1 MKKRTLVCFL
11 IFTLCVFY
19 SSIPD
24 TVFGQDDPSL
34 AQQVYDEYSET
45 LLRDDLQDLVDQ
57 VLTALSDPAT
67 LQNAKPTIDLLFGG
81 DFGKALDAILASPI
95 LIRQVVPDADDSVI
109 ALLTNDQDI
118 RAFLEDT
125 DVRTL
130 MQDTEAVKEL
140 LGLIDKG
147 APVDPVDP
155 VDPAPPTIS
164 VATSPPVT
172 EQSGSFNVVFATA
185 DANKDPVTVTASI
198 SVEPAD
204 AAKYYSIPSGTLTG
218 SVRVTQAAPTT
229 EMPTIPGATVTLT
242 LTANDGTA
250 DSSPATFVLTFAT
263 REKPPVVD
271 PPVVDPPVV
280 DPPVVDPP
288 VVDPPDKPPV
298 KPTVKPFDPITSADG
313 KLRLGGLSLNRIGG
327 RQFVAQLIEQALPV
341 GLPLEGD
348 ALVDPL
354 VDFILAQVPQ
364 GFLPK
369 KQIKQNLFS
378 QQPFSIFQNEAAQ
391 LDPENFG
398 NAITPD
404 YLGELIYTVP
414 NETKYLTSDSL
425 HVYARY
431 PSVDIGGVRFSLTGG
446 RTVEGQKVTTEVLQ
460 ADSIPYTFRLEETLA
475 ATNLPAWPAL
485 GEGAQLF
492 SSVFLRHSDTGLSGP
507 YATEEMVAIPQEDG
521 SIVWETDRVRPQP
534 GNTHYYFEV
543 KLQEPVTLEILDLQA
558 LDEAFS
564 NPGQISV
571 GTKTHTITGWA
582 MPDPRNIQL
591 RDRGIFNAL
600 FNDAFRAEIGKVVAS
615 PDVIALGLKA
625 AGGEEV
631 SGNEILQAIP
641 PQQLGN
647 LQRLLLDNVEA
658 LIEDLQLTFD
668 PKLSSVFSVPKVD
681 LESESIWVANFDGLD
696 ENSYYL
702 EALAYDSEGNP
713 LDQIQEDFTV
723 DTSAPKAGINVTPG
737 NNVSHY
743 EDGDVLVVTAPEP
756 GAATLNITATPENL
770 SELGVDKGY
779 IILQMI
785 KLDEHGNPHPEGTW
799 LPLGIES
806 MMLASDIWDEVKG
819 QLSGNPNPIADL
831 ASTLPLGGIL
841 NLLTV
846 DLIQKNAGP
855 FLKPFGIPELTPE
868 LSQELLDLIGAVVE
882 DINLVP
888 LIFDASKGMTMTMPI
903 QGENM
908 GLLVGDYGIRAM
920 GIDNLFN
927 VGSYE
932 PPAMRLKIV
941 PPEFDKAQVTAVSIG
956 DFNDDG
962 DPVPDTPHKTGTIY
976 SNTLDDVTL
985 TVTVTERTEH
995 PATAMGQYMD
1005 ANGDWQDIGPLD
1017 LNGVQED
1024 AMLPIK
1030 WANLTDAVFDELIM
1044 AGDTVRV
1051 RAVATND
1058 LTRGLTPPDAPVEFE
1073 IKLDAGLHPPE
1084 VLAIMVDPMSITK
1097 TNPDSGAP
1105 QGTIVINGY
1114 TPVLTGPETE
1124 SVRFEAKRPG
1134 DEDWE
1139 VIGETTEGMEFT
1151 VEVDDLENPIG
1162 PPDTYH
1168 QWSITVDTA
1177 TLNEGK
1183 GDTITKDSPGAR
1195 QDYIFNEIT
1204 NRYEVVDGYVV
1215 VDDNKYEV
1223 RAVAISMDK
1232 LEWSSDARTNF
1243 SVDNDD
1249 DVAPRGLTH
1258 VSVTNL
1264 KAFSDSDK
1272 VFIDRPV
1279 EVAED
1284 GSYTVGGL
1292 VDRHDAAVDSP
1303 VVTFT
1308 ITPQAPLGTYEL
1320 VRLVPLDFPE
1330 NTVRV
1335 EVTETEEVGV
1345 FEVAIFDIGTLIDD
1359 DELAENDEYVKNG
1372 PYMFHALAF
1381 DEFGNVQEDMSA
1393 TDGTLITV
1401 NVANTRRPAPG
1412 VLAITIDDPTP
1423 NPDSGAPSG
1432 VITFNGYTPNP
1443 TSAPTQKI
1451 RFEIKRQDDEEWTLV
1466 RIDAGVD
1473 KRQDAVEVEL
1483 EPILPGIDIAKTKDM
1498 EHPYPVAWPE
1508 MYYRWSVDFD
1518 TTFLTDT
1525 ITADSPAA
1533 RDHTKDENAYMVRAA
1548 AIDGVE
1554 RYVEGVIA
1562 NLSIDNID
1570 DVAPLGPTKVE
1581 VTSVDAVDSVLEVAE
1596 DGSYTVGGLVDKHDD
1611 AVNSPVITLTI
1622 TPTAER
1628 RTYDNVRLISTL
1640 EGTLISEPM
1649 ETVVA
1654 TETAEGSG
1662 VFEVTVDIGTLI
1674 DNETYLANG
1683 PYMFHALAFD
1693 ENHPFHPEI
1702 ENVQE
1707 DMSDTDGSKITVNVA
1722 NNRRPAPGVLAIT
1735 VDPAMVTNPD
1745 SEAPQGTI
1753 TINGYTPDPTSAPM
1767 MQVQLEVK
1775 RDTDAEWIPVGTAE
1789 MSEAAVEAELM
1800 PIVADIDAAKAKDM
1814 VHPYPV
1820 TWPEAYH
1827 RWSIEVDT
1835 TTLEDSIT
1843 KDNPGARDV
1852 SLDDNPYMVRA
1863 TAVATDGVERSV
1875 EGVTAMFSVDNDDD
1889 VAPLGPTNVVAT
1901 SIDAVDP
1908 VFVDNGDGTYTVGGL
1923 VDKYDLEV
1931 NSPVVTFTITPT
1943 AVRKTYASVK
1953 LLTTLPEG
1961 AIIGDITE
1969 TAEGSGVF
1977 AVTIDVGTLM
1987 DDDDFVYNDR
1997 YIEDSY
2003 FENPEELVYN
2013 PKGEVFTFQLHALA
2027 YDKAMPYDDVTAAD
2041 AMFLEYGNIQADD
2054 YDGDEITVN
2063 VENTYRPDP
2072 GVMAISVVNSD
2083 GMVNPDSGA
2092 PQGELTFNVYTYY
2105 LTSPPTEGIR
2115 VEVKRPIDGT
2125 WERITGTAID
2135 PVEVDVS
2142 DVPGI
2147 ADLDDITGGLV
2158 GITQAGT
2165 ISGEQSEVEIPTR
2178 YMKWTFIVD
2187 TRELALEDTV
2197 TAENTIKLD
2206 DTINRGDGDSERDV
2220 ALDANQYEVRAW
2232 SLTPKNENLDQPEY
2246 PQRDGVEASFSLD
2259 NKDDVPPLGPTNITD
2274 IADVAGSIAANE
2286 DGSVTVGGIVDPTVP
2301 SPIAIFTIQPTAAP
2315 ITYVGGKIGLVQ
2327 MAPDG
2332 SETRIE
2338 GSLEDGQIKIDVG
2351 LLENGIY
2358 MYHALVADEFG
2369 NWQVQGE
2376 LDRPS
2381 PVITVEVLN
2390 IRVSDITDL
2399 TVTAVDGESPD
2410 RHLLQETIGEF
2421 QGRFPL
2427 KESIAVSF
2435 NVNNGSLA
2443 VEDLTGVLV
2452 DGHEVTFTAGSD
2464 AANAFSLMA
2473 DKLSAVVDGW
2483 YTPYGRITKRNGS
2496 VTFPLAT
2503 INLDN
2508 TGPMISIETPAEGD
2522 TVNDLPTL
2530 LAGFGD
2536 GDLGSGVSDGS
2547 GVSAENTAVVSLARL
2562 RPEEIVLDAVPIDVD
2577 QSMVEQDI
2585 VSVVYT
2591 RTDKLAG
2598 GAYMFTIQV
2607 SDILGNI
2614 GERTVTFAVEGI
2626 NPIVVITAPA
2636 SGQTLDHST
2645 EEITGFFAGGGDVE
2659 ITKFTINGEPVDV
2672 VESDNE
2678 FTYTLPEK
2686 DEDADGVLEDG
2697 EYTVAVEVTD
2707 GSGLTAQTS
2716 LTFTVE
2722 LPVPTVAIHSPHAA
2736 QVYDNG
2742 KPIIAGDFSGAAPI
2756 AVTLSI
2762 DGEAVEAVVNDNNQ
2776 FTYTP
2781 TVELSDGAHTVVAEV
2796 TDANGRTAKTTT
2808 DFTIDIPGP
2817 TVMIHVP
2824 DAGQMYDISRPVI
2837 QGEYS
2842 GVAAPVSLSLTLDGE
2857 VVPAIVGDNTFDYT
2871 PVDALDDGEYT
2882 LVAKVTDA
2890 NGKTAEA
2897 TAIFSI
2903 RLPVPTVVIHSPHAA
2918 QVYDNGKPIIAGDFS
2933 GAAPIAVTL
2942 SIDGETVEAVVNDN
2956 NQFTFTPTEEL
2967 SDGAHTVVA
2976 EVTDANGRTA
2986 KTSTDFTIDIPGP
2999 TVMIHVPDAGQ
3010 MYDISRPVI
3019 QGEYSGVAAPVSLS
3033 LTLDGEVV
3041 TAHDENNEFAYTP
3054 VDALDD
3060 GEYTLVAKVTDANG
3074 KTAEATAIFS
3084 IRLPVPTV
3092 TIHSPHAAQVYDNG
3106 KPIIA
3111 GDFSGAAPIA
3121 VTLSIDGEAVEAVV
3135 NDNNQFT
3142 YTPTVELSDG
3152 AHTVVAEVT
3161 DANGRTAKTSTDFTI
3176 DIPGPTVMIH
3186 VPDAG
3191 QMYDISRPVIQGEY
3205 SGVAAPVSLSLTLD
3219 GEVVPAIVGD
3229 NTFDYTPV
3237 DALDD
3242 GEYTLVAKVTDAN
3255 GKTAEATAIFSIR
3268 LPVPTVTIHS
3278 PHAAQVYDNGKPII
3292 AGDFS
3297 GAEPITVTLSI
3308 DEVLVEPVVN
3318 DNNQFTYTPAG
3329 ALSDGAHT
3337 VVAEVTD
3344 ANGRTAKTTTD
3355 FTVDISGPTVAILSP
3370 AAGQE
3375 YEHGKPVVRG
3385 EFGGETDLEF
3395 TLTLDG
3401 EVVPA
3406 TVVDNT
3412 FNYTPD
3418 PSLDDG
3424 EYTLVA
3430 KVTDANSKSVD
3441 ATVIFSVKL
3450 PVPTVAILT
3459 PAAGQILD
3467 HGKPVITGEFSG
3479 ADPVEVKLSIDGTV
3493 VIVDVNEND
3502 QFTYT
3507 PAEAL
3512 SDGEHMIAV
3521 MVTDANGRT
3530 AETSAVFTVNIP
3542 GPSVA
3547 IHSPAAGQMYDISK
3561 PVITGEFSGVAM
3573 PVSLSLTLN
3582 GEAVVAE
3589 VSGNE
3594 FTYTPADA
3602 LDDGEYTLV
3611 AETTDVNGKTA
3622 EATAIFSIR
3631 LPVPTVAVE
3640 SPEAGQVYDHGKPVI
3655 TGAFSGAA
3663 PIAVALSIDGEAVE
3677 AEVNDNNQFTYT
3689 PAEALSDGEHMI
3701 AVKVTDAN
3709 GRTAETSAVFTVNIP
3724 GPSVAIHAPAAGQM
3738 YDISKPVI
3746 TGEFSGVAAPVSLS
3760 LTLDGEVVV
3769 AEVSGNEF
3777 TYTPA
3782 DALDDGEYTL
3792 IAEAADANG
3801 KTAEATAIFSIR
3813 LPVPTV
3819 AVESPEA
3826 GQVYDHGKPVI
3837 TGAFSGAAPIAV
3849 ALSIDGKAVEAEVND
3864 NNQFTYT
3871 PAEALSD
3878 GEHMIAVMV
3887 TDANGRTAETTVVF
3901 TVDIPGPSVAIHA
3914 PAAGQMYDISKPVIT
3929 GEFSG
3934 VAAPVSLSL
3943 TLDGEVVVAEVSG
3956 NEFTYTPADALDDGE
3971 YTLIAEAADANGKT
3985 AEATAIFSIRLPVPT
4000 VAVES
4005 PEAGQV
4011 YDHGKPVITG
4021 AFSGAAPIAV
4031 ALSIDGTA
4039 VIVDVNENDQ
4049 FTYTPAEALSDGEHM
4064 IAVMVT
4070 DANGRTA
4077 ETSAVFTVEIPGP
4090 SVAIHAPAAGQMY
4103 DISKPVI
4110 TGEFSG
4116 VAMPVELSLT
4126 LNGEAVVA
4134 EVSGNEFTYTPAN
4147 ALDDGE
4153 YTLVAEATD
4162 ANGKT
4167 AEATAIF
4174 SIRLPVPTAS
4184 ITTPAAGQVYDHGMP
4199 IITGEVSG
4207 ANPVE
4212 GVLSIDGKQVLKV
4225 RSNDFTY
4232 TPTEAL
4238 SDGAHNVSVEITDA
4252 NGRKAQA
4259 STDFTVD
4266 IPGPS
4271 VAIHSPAAGQM
4282 YDISKPVITG
4292 EFSGVAMPVELSLTL
4307 NGEAVVAE
4315 VSGNEFTYTPAN
4327 ALDDGEYTLIAEAA
4341 DANGKTAEATA
4352 IFSIRLPVPTVAVQT
4367 PEAGQVYDH
4376 GKPVITGDFSGAAPI
4391 AVALSIDGKVV
4402 EADVNNNNQFT
4413 YIPADA
4419 LSDGGHTVAVEVT
4432 DANGRTAETSAV
4444 FTVDIPGPTV
4454 AILSPAPG
4462 QTYDDGK
4469 PVIRVEYSGMTD
4481 VEVTTFTINGEDV
4494 EVEAEDNQFA
4504 YTPANALG
4512 TGEYHVVVEVT
4523 DENAKTAQAA
4533 VVFNV
4538 KIDNTPPV
4546 ISEVSPSGVV
4556 KFNQQDVLDE
4566 KFGITLSAVITDEQS
4581 TISSVQ
4587 FGVVD
4592 FGVTKRPLRSVSA
4605 QQVAEGKIEVT
4616 ESFVPGTHTIRL
4628 IATSQGGTTEHSW
4641 RLTVEVD
4648 KDAPVIS
4655 SITPAGTIH
4664 AGLPTISVS
4673 ATDESGVSEITIV
4686 VMDSNGEVVEGATED
4701 DDEDRTNAGI
4711 TRLDFN
4717 PEAPLS
4723 EGSYSIEVRATD
4735 TFGNSSTAKGGFS
4748 IDFDTAAPIIT
4759 SSSPQ
4764 NGARL
4769 MYKHDEEARPV
4780 ISVTFGDAETGV
4792 NVDSIRFVIESPK
4805 IGGGSQAQPINL
4817 SGEQMSATQVI
4828 YTPAAPA
4835 FPRGFEAP
4843 GQYTVTLEVFDNA
4856 HQEGNVSDESESAR
4870 KANKAVYQF
4879 TFSVEYSDAP
4889 ILNKPFNFPNPFK
4902 DTTRISFGLTR
4913 MSTVSIVV
4921 YDTTLRPVRTLRDN
4935 VVMPAGNYTGE
4946 NGIGWDGKTSGGED
4960 LARGIY
4966 YCQIIV
4972 TDGVESEY
4980 AILKLA
4986 LTR

>member
-1 MKKRTLVCFL
+1 M
-11 IFTLCVFY
+11 
-19 SSIPD
+19 
-24 TVFGQDDPSL
+24 
-34 AQQVYDEYSET
+34 
-45 LLRDDLQDLVDQ
+45 
-57 VLTALSDPAT
+57 
-67 LQNAKPTIDLLFGG
+67 
-81 DFGKALDAILASPI
+81 
-95 LIRQVVPDADDSVI
+95 
-109 ALLTNDQDI
+109 
-118 RAFLEDT
+118 
-125 DVRTL
+125 
-130 MQDTEAVKEL
+130 
-140 LGLIDKG
+140 
-147 APVDPVDP
+147 
-155 VDPAPPTIS
+155 
-164 VATSPPVT
+164 
-172 EQSGSFNVVFATA
+172 
-185 DANKDPVTVTASI
+185 
-198 SVEPAD
+198 
-204 AAKYYSIPSGTLTG
+204 
-218 SVRVTQAAPTT
+218 
-229 EMPTIPGATVTLT
+229 
-242 LTANDGTA
+242 
-250 DSSPATFVLTFAT
+250 LTFAT
-263 REKPPVVD
+263 VEKSPDKPPVVD
-271 PPVVDPPVV
+271 PPDK
-280 DPPVVDPP
+280 PP

-298 KPTVKPFDPITSADG
+298 KPTVKPFEPITSADG
-313 KLRLGGLSLNRIGG
+313 KLRLGGLSLNRIQG
-327 RQFVAQLIEQALPV
+327 RIFVAQLIEQALPA
-341 GLPLEGD
+341 GLPVEGD
-348 ALVDPL
+348 ALVDPFI
-354 VDFILAQVPQ
+354 DAILAMVPQ

-414 NETKYLTSDSL
+414 NETKYLTNDSL
-425 HVYARY
+425 HIYARY
-431 PSVDIGGVRFSLTGG
+431 PSADIGGVRFSLTDG
-446 RTVEGQKVTTEVLQ
+446 TVKEGQKVTKEVIQ
-460 ADSIPYTFRLEETLA
+460 ADSIPYIFRLEETLA

-492 SSVFLRHSDTGLSGP
+492 DSVVLRYSQTGLHGH
-507 YATEEMVAIPQEDG
+507 YAAKTMQMEFQDDG
-521 SIVWETDRVRPQP
+521 SVVWVTRDVRVLS

-582 MPDPRNIQL
+582 MPDPRNLQL

-625 AGGEEV
+625 VGGEQV
-631 SGNEILQAIP
+631 SGNEILKAIS
-641 PQQLGN
+641 PQQLMN
-647 LQRLLLDNVEA
+647 LQRLLLNNAEA
-658 LIEDLQLTFD
+658 LVADLQLTFD
-668 PKLSSVFSVPKVD
+668 PMLASVFSVPKVD
-681 LESESIWVANFDGLD
+681 LESQSIWVANFDGLD

-723 DTSAPKAGINVTPG
+723 DTSAPKAGIKVTSG
-737 NNVSHY
+737 DNVSAY
-743 EDGDVLVVTAPEP
+743 EDRGVFVVTAPNS

-779 IILQMI
+779 LILQMI

-855 FLKPFGIPELTPE
+855 FLKPLGIPELTPE
-868 LSQELLDLIGAVVE
+868 LSRELLDLIGAVVE

-908 GLLVGDYGIRAM
+908 DLLVGDYGIRAM

-941 PPEFDKAQVTAVSIG
+941 PPEFDTAQVTAVSIG
-956 DFNDDG
+956 DLNDDG
-962 DPVPDTPHKTGTIY
+962 DPNGPYETGTIY

-995 PATAMGQYMD
+995 PAKAMVQYMD
-1005 ANGDWQDIGPLD
+1005 TKGIWQDIGELD
-1017 LNGVQED
+1017 LARTQAGST
-1024 AMLPIK
+1024 LPIK
-1030 WANLTDAVFDELIM
+1030 WANLTDAVFDDLIM
-1044 AGDTVRV
+1044 AGDTVKV
-1051 RAVATND
+1051 RSVATND

-1073 IKLDAGLHPPE
+1073 IKLDAGKLDPRLHPPG
-1084 VLAIMVDPMSITK
+1084 VLAIMMDPMSITK

-1114 TPVLTGPETE
+1114 TPELTGPETE
-1124 SVRFEAKRPG
+1124 SVRFEAKRPE

-1139 VIGETTEGMEFT
+1139 VIGVATAGREFT

-1162 PPDTYH
+1162 PPRTYH

-1177 TLNEGK
+1177 TLNEGD

-1195 QDYIFNEIT
+1195 QEYIFNDIT
-1204 NRYEVVDGYVV
+1204 NRYEVVDGYVI

-1243 SVDNDD
+1243 SVDNVD

-1292 VDRHDAAVDSP
+1292 VDRHDDAVDSP

-1308 ITPQAPLGTYEL
+1308 ITPQTPLGTYEL
-1320 VRLVPLDFPE
+1320 VKLVTPDFPE
-1330 NTVRV
+1330 NTVRA
-1335 EVTETEEVGV
+1335 EVTPTDEEGV
-1345 FEVAIFDIGTLIDD
+1345 FEIAIFDIGTLTDD
-1359 DELAENDEYVKNG
+1359 DELADNDEYVKNG

-1381 DEFGNVQEDMSA
+1381 DEFENVQDDLSA

-1443 TSAPTQKI
+1443 TSAPTVKI

-1466 RIDAGVD
+1466 RIDAGMD
-1473 KRQDAVEVEL
+1473 KRQDALEVEL

-1508 MYYRWSVDFD
+1508 TYYKWAVDFD

-1533 RDHTKDENAYMVRAA
+1533 RDHTKDENAYMVRAI

-1554 RYVEGVIA
+1554 RVVEGVIA
-1562 NLSIDNID
+1562 DLSIDNID

-1628 RTYDNVRLISTL
+1628 RTYDKVRLISTL

-1662 VFEVTVDIGTLI
+1662 VFTVTVDIGTLI
-1674 DNETYLANG
+1674 DNETYVANG
-1683 PYMFHALAFD
+1683 PYMFHALVSD

-1702 ENVQE
+1702 VNEQE

-1722 NNRRPAPGVLAIT
+1722 NNRRPAPGVLALT

-1745 SEAPQGTI
+1745 SGAPQGTI

-1767 MQVQLEVK
+1767 MQVQFEVK
-1775 RDTDAEWIPVGTAE
+1775 RDADAEWISVGMAD
-1789 MSEAAVEAELM
+1789 MSEAVVEAELM

-1835 TTLEDSIT
+1835 TTLEDSIN

-1852 SLDDNPYMVRA
+1852 SLDNNPYMVRA
-1863 TAVATDGVERSV
+1863 IAVATDGVERSV

-1901 SIDAVDP
+1901 SIDAVEP
-1908 VFVDNGDGTYTVGGL
+1908 IFVDNGNGTYTVGGL
-1923 VDKYDLEV
+1923 VDKYDPAV

-1943 AVRKTYASVK
+1943 AARKTYASVK

-1961 AIIGDITE
+1961 AIIGEITE

-1977 AVTIDVGTLM
+1977 TVTIDVGTLM
-1987 DDDDFVYNDR
+1987 DDDDFVHNNKYLQKRGGIYEAYD
-1997 YIEDSY
+1997 
-2003 FENPEELVYN
+2003 VY
-2013 PKGEVFTFQLHALA
+2013 TFQVHALA
-2027 YDKAMPYDDVTAAD
+2027 YDKAMPYDDATAAD
-2041 AMFLEYGNIQADD
+2041 AMFLEYGNVQADD
-2054 YDGDEITVN
+2054 YDGDEITIN
-2063 VENTYRPDP
+2063 VENSYRPDP
-2072 GVMAISVVNSD
+2072 GVIAISVVNSD

-2105 LTSPPTEGIR
+2105 ISSPPTEGTR
-2115 VEVKRPIDGT
+2115 VEVKRPIDDT
-2125 WERITGTAID
+2125 WERITGTAVD
-2135 PVEVDVS
+2135 PVEVDIS
-2142 DVPGI
+2142 DVPGV
-2147 ADLDDITGGLV
+2147 ADLADITGGLV

-2165 ISGEQSEVEIPTR
+2165 VSGEQSEVEIPTR

-2197 TAENTIKLD
+2197 TSGDTIKLD
-2206 DTINRGDGDSERDV
+2206 DTIKRGDASQRGKS
-2220 ALDANQYEVRAW
+2220 LDENQYEVRAI
-2232 SLTPKNENLDQPEY
+2232 SLTPKNLDQTEY

-2259 NKDDVPPLGPTNITD
+2259 NVDDVPPLGPTNITD
-2274 IADVAGSIAANE
+2274 VADVAGSIVANE
-2286 DGSVTVGGIVDPTVP
+2286 DGSVTVGGIVDPTVS
-2301 SPIAIFTIQPTAAP
+2301 SPIAIFTIQPTADP
-2315 ITYVGGKIGLVQ
+2315 ITYVGGKTVLVQ
-2327 MAPDG
+2327 TAPDG
-2332 SETRIE
+2332 TVTETDGSLDE
-2338 GSLEDGQIKIDVG
+2338 GSITIDVG
-2351 LLENGIY
+2351 QLANGMY

-2369 NWQVQGE
+2369 NVQVQGE
-2376 LDRPS
+2376 LDRHS

-2410 RHLLQETIGEF
+2410 RHLLQETIGEL

-2427 KESIAVSF
+2427 KESIVVSF

-2452 DGHEVTFTAGSD
+2452 DGHEVTFTASSD

-2473 DKLSAVVDGW
+2473 DKLSAMVDGW
-2483 YTPYGRITKRNGS
+2483 YTPHGRVTKRNGS

-2547 GVSAENTAVVSLARL
+2547 GVSMKDTAAVSLARL
-2562 RPEEIVLDAVPIDVD
+2562 RPEEVVQDAVPVDVD
-2577 QSMVEQDI
+2577 QSMVEQDLD
-2585 VSVVYT
+2585 SVVYT
-2591 RTDKLAG
+2591 RTNRLAG

-2614 GERTVTFAVEGI
+2614 GEQTVTFAVEGI

-2686 DEDADGVLEDG
+2686 DKDADGVLEDG

-2707 GSGLTAQTS
+2707 GSGLTAETS

-2742 KPIIAGDFSGAAPI
+2742 KPIIAGDFSGAEPI
-2756 AVTLSI
+2756 EVALSI
-2762 DGEAVEAVVNDNNQ
+2762 DGEVVEPVMNDNNQ

-2808 DFTIDIPGP
+2808 DFTVNIPGP

-2857 VVPAIVGDNTFDYT
+2857 VVPAIVGDNEFDYT
-2871 PVDALDDGEYT
+2871 PVDALDDGEYK

-2942 SIDGETVEAVVNDN
+2942 SIDEMPVEPVVNDN

-3041 TAHDENNEFAYTP
+3041 
-3054 VDALDD
+3054 
-3060 GEYTLVAKVTDANG
+3060 
-3074 KTAEATAIFS
+3074 
-3084 IRLPVPTV
+3084 
-3092 TIHSPHAAQVYDNG
+3092 
-3106 KPIIA
+3106 
-3111 GDFSGAAPIA
+3111 
-3121 VTLSIDGEAVEAVV
+3121 
-3135 NDNNQFT
+3135 
-3142 YTPTVELSDG
+3142 
-3152 AHTVVAEVT
+3152 
-3161 DANGRTAKTSTDFTI
+3161 
-3176 DIPGPTVMIH
+3176 
-3186 VPDAG
+3186 
-3191 QMYDISRPVIQGEY
+3191 
-3205 SGVAAPVSLSLTLD
+3205 
-3219 GEVVPAIVGD
+3219 PAIVGD
-3229 NTFDYTPV
+3229 NEFDYTPV

-3268 LPVPTVTIHS
+3268 LPVPTVAIHS

-3297 GAEPITVTLSI
+3297 GAAPIAVTLSI
-3308 DEVLVEPVVN
+3308 DEMPVEPVVN

-3344 ANGRTAKTTTD
+3344 ANGRTAKTTTE

-3395 TLTLDG
+3395 TLTLEG

-3430 KVTDANSKSVD
+3430 KVTDANGKTAD

-3467 HGKPVITGEFSG
+3467 HGKPVITG
-3479 ADPVEVKLSIDGTV
+3479 
-3493 VIVDVNEND
+3493 
-3502 QFTYT
+3502 
-3507 PAEAL
+3507 
-3512 SDGEHMIAV
+3512 
-3521 MVTDANGRT
+3521 
-3530 AETSAVFTVNIP
+3530 
-3542 GPSVA
+3542 
-3547 IHSPAAGQMYDISK
+3547 
-3561 PVITGEFSGVAM
+3561 
-3573 PVSLSLTLN
+3573 TL
-3582 GEAVVAE
+3582 
-3589 VSGNE
+3589 
-3594 FTYTPADA
+3594 
-3602 LDDGEYTLV
+3602 
-3611 AETTDVNGKTA
+3611 
-3622 EATAIFSIR
+3622 
-3631 LPVPTVAVE
+3631 
-3640 SPEAGQVYDHGKPVI
+3640 
-3655 TGAFSGAA
+3655 SGAA
-3663 PIAVALSIDGEAVE
+3663 PIAVALSIDGNAVE

-3709 GRTAETSAVFTVNIP
+3709 GRTA
-3724 GPSVAIHAPAAGQM
+3724 
-3738 YDISKPVI
+3738 DICCLHSR
-3746 TGEFSGVAAPVSLS
+3746 
-3760 LTLDGEVVV
+3760 
-3769 AEVSGNEF
+3769 
-3777 TYTPA
+3777 YT
-3782 DALDDGEYTL
+3782 
-3792 IAEAADANG
+3792 
-3801 KTAEATAIFSIR
+3801 
-3813 LPVPTV
+3813 
-3819 AVESPEA
+3819 
-3826 GQVYDHGKPVI
+3826 
-3837 TGAFSGAAPIAV
+3837 
-3849 ALSIDGKAVEAEVND
+3849 
-3864 NNQFTYT
+3864 
-3871 PAEALSD
+3871 
-3878 GEHMIAVMV
+3878 
-3887 TDANGRTAETTVVF
+3887 
-3901 TVDIPGPSVAIHA
+3901 
-3914 PAAGQMYDISKPVIT
+3914 
-3929 GEFSG
+3929 
-3934 VAAPVSLSL
+3934 
-3943 TLDGEVVVAEVSG
+3943 
-3956 NEFTYTPADALDDGE
+3956 
-3971 YTLIAEAADANGKT
+3971 
-3985 AEATAIFSIRLPVPT
+3985 
-4000 VAVES
+4000 
-4005 PEAGQV
+4005 
-4011 YDHGKPVITG
+4011 
-4021 AFSGAAPIAV
+4021 
-4031 ALSIDGTA
+4031 
-4039 VIVDVNENDQ
+4039 
-4049 FTYTPAEALSDGEHM
+4049 
-4064 IAVMVT
+4064 
-4070 DANGRTA
+4070 
-4077 ETSAVFTVEIPGP
+4077 
-4090 SVAIHAPAAGQMY
+4090 
-4103 DISKPVI
+4103 
-4110 TGEFSG
+4110 
-4116 VAMPVELSLT
+4116 
-4126 LNGEAVVA
+4126 
-4134 EVSGNEFTYTPAN
+4134 
-4147 ALDDGE
+4147 
-4153 YTLVAEATD
+4153 
-4162 ANGKT
+4162 
-4167 AEATAIF
+4167 
-4174 SIRLPVPTAS
+4174 
-4184 ITTPAAGQVYDHGMP
+4184 
-4199 IITGEVSG
+4199 
-4207 ANPVE
+4207 
-4212 GVLSIDGKQVLKV
+4212 
-4225 RSNDFTY
+4225 
-4232 TPTEAL
+4232 
-4238 SDGAHNVSVEITDA
+4238 
-4252 NGRKAQA
+4252 
-4259 STDFTVD
+4259 
-4266 IPGPS
+4266 
-4271 VAIHSPAAGQM
+4271 
-4282 YDISKPVITG
+4282 
-4292 EFSGVAMPVELSLTL
+4292 
-4307 NGEAVVAE
+4307 
-4315 VSGNEFTYTPAN
+4315 
-4327 ALDDGEYTLIAEAA
+4327 
-4341 DANGKTAEATA
+4341 
-4352 IFSIRLPVPTVAVQT
+4352 
-4367 PEAGQVYDH
+4367 
-4376 GKPVITGDFSGAAPI
+4376 
-4391 AVALSIDGKVV
+4391 
-4402 EADVNNNNQFT
+4402 
-4413 YIPADA
+4413 
-4419 LSDGGHTVAVEVT
+4419 
-4432 DANGRTAETSAV
+4432 
-4444 FTVDIPGPTV
+4444 
-4454 AILSPAPG
+4454 
-4462 QTYDDGK
+4462 
-4469 PVIRVEYSGMTD
+4469 
-4481 VEVTTFTINGEDV
+4481 
-4494 EVEAEDNQFA
+4494 
-4504 YTPANALG
+4504 
-4512 TGEYHVVVEVT
+4512 
-4523 DENAKTAQAA
+4523 
-4533 VVFNV
+4533 
-4538 KIDNTPPV
+4538 
-4546 ISEVSPSGVV
+4546 
-4556 KFNQQDVLDE
+4556 
-4566 KFGITLSAVITDEQS
+4566 
-4581 TISSVQ
+4581 
-4587 FGVVD
+4587 
-4592 FGVTKRPLRSVSA
+4592 RSVS
-4605 QQVAEGKIEVT
+4605 
-4616 ESFVPGTHTIRL
+4616 S
-4628 IATSQGGTTEHSW
+4628 
-4641 RLTVEVD
+4641 
-4648 KDAPVIS
+4648 
-4655 SITPAGTIH
+4655 
-4664 AGLPTISVS
+4664 
-4673 ATDESGVSEITIV
+4673 
-4686 VMDSNGEVVEGATED
+4686 DSCA
-4701 DDEDRTNAGI
+4701 RC
-4711 TRLDFN
+4711 
-4717 PEAPLS
+4717 
-4723 EGSYSIEVRATD
+4723 GSDV
-4735 TFGNSSTAKGGFS
+4735 
-4748 IDFDTAAPIIT
+4748 
-4759 SSSPQ
+4759 
-4764 NGARL
+4764 
-4769 MYKHDEEARPV
+4769 
-4780 ISVTFGDAETGV
+4780 
-4792 NVDSIRFVIESPK
+4792 
-4805 IGGGSQAQPINL
+4805 
-4817 SGEQMSATQVI
+4817 
-4828 YTPAAPA
+4828 
-4835 FPRGFEAP
+4835 
-4843 GQYTVTLEVFDNA
+4843 
-4856 HQEGNVSDESESAR
+4856 
-4870 KANKAVYQF
+4870 
-4879 TFSVEYSDAP
+4879 
-4889 ILNKPFNFPNPFK
+4889 
-4902 DTTRISFGLTR
+4902 
-4913 MSTVSIVV
+4913 
-4921 YDTTLRPVRTLRDN
+4921 
-4935 VVMPAGNYTGE
+4935 
-4946 NGIGWDGKTSGGED
+4946 
-4960 LARGIY
+4960 
-4966 YCQIIV
+4966 
-4972 TDGVESEY
+4972 
-4980 AILKLA
+4980 
-4986 LTR
+4986 

>member
-19 SSIPD
+19 SSIPG

-45 LLRDDLQDLVDQ
+45 LLREDLQDLVDQ

-67 LQNAKPTIDLLFGG
+67 LEKAKPTIDLLFGG
-81 DFGKALDAILASPI
+81 DFGKALGAILASPI
-95 LIRQVVPDADDSVI
+95 LIRQVVPDADDSI
-109 ALLTNDQDI
+109 IELLTNDPAIRDFLSDPDVSTLLQD
-118 RAFLEDT
+118 A
-125 DVRTL
+125 
-130 MQDTEAVKEL
+130 EAVKEL
-140 LGLIDKG
+140 KGLLDEG

-164 VATSPPVT
+164 ITTPRPIT
-172 EQSGSFNVVFATA
+172 EQSDSFNVVFATA

-198 SVEPAD
+198 SVEPVD

-218 SVRVTQAAPTT
+218 SVRVRQAAPTT

-263 REKPPVVD
+263 VEKPPD
-271 PPVVDPPVV
+271 KPPM
-280 DPPVVDPP
+280 
-288 VVDPPDKPPV
+288 VDPPDKPPV
-298 KPTVKPFDPITSADG
+298 KPPTVNPFDPIASADG
-313 KLRLGGLSLNRIGG
+313 KLRLGGLSLNRIQG
-327 RQFVAQLIEQALPV
+327 RQFIAQLIEQALPA
-341 GLPLEGD
+341 GLPVEGD

-369 KQIKQNLFS
+369 KQIKQILSS
-378 QQPFSIFQNEAAQ
+378 QQSFSIFQNEAAQ

-414 NETKYLTSDSL
+414 NKTKYLTRDSL

-446 RTVEGQKVTTEVLQ
+446 RTVEGEKVTTEVLQ

-492 SSVFLRHSDTGLSGP
+492 SSVVLR
-507 YATEEMVAIPQEDG
+507 YAKTLEELKDSPSAENMTAIRQEDG
-521 SIVWETDRVRPQP
+521 SFVWETRDVRITP

-543 KLQEPVTLEILDLQA
+543 VLTEPVTLEILDLQA

-564 NPGQISV
+564 SNPGQITV

-582 MPDPRNIQL
+582 MPDPRNLQL
-591 RDRGIFNAL
+591 RDRGIFEAL
-600 FNDAFRAEIGKVVAS
+600 FNNAIRTEIGKVVAS

-625 AGGEEV
+625 ARGEEV
-631 SGNEILQAIP
+631 SGNEILKAIS
-641 PQQLGN
+641 PQQLMN
-647 LQRLLLDNVEA
+647 LQRLLLINAEA
-658 LIEDLQLTFD
+658 LVEDLQLTFD
-668 PKLSSVFSVPKVD
+668 PMLASVFSVPKVD
-681 LESESIWVANFDGLD
+681 LESESLWVANFGVANFDGLD

-723 DTSAPKAGINVTPG
+723 DTSAPKAGIKVASG
-737 NNVSHY
+737 GNVSAY
-743 EDGDVLVVTAPEP
+743 EDGGVFVVTAPEP

-770 SELGVDKGY
+770 SELGLDKGY
-779 IILQMI
+779 LILQMI
-785 KLDEHGNPHPEGTW
+785 KLDKDGNPHPEGTW

-841 NLLTV
+841 NFLTV

-855 FLKPFGIPELTPE
+855 FLKPLGIPELTPE

-903 QGENM
+903 QGESM
-908 GLLVGDYGIRAM
+908 DLLVGDYGIRAM

-941 PPEFDKAQVTAVSIG
+941 PPEFDKTSVTVVSIG
-956 DFNDDG
+956 DLNDDG

-976 SNTLDDVTL
+976 SNTLNDVTL

-995 PATAMGQYMD
+995 PATAMVQYMD
-1005 ANGDWQDIGPLD
+1005 ANGDWQDIGGLD
-1017 LNGVQED
+1017 GFTESQAGD
-1024 AMLPIK
+1024 TLPFK
-1030 WANLTDAVFDELIM
+1030 WENLTAEVFDELIM
-1044 AGDTVRV
+1044 AGETVKV

-1058 LTRGLTPPDAPVEFE
+1058 LTRGLTPPDAPVEFP
-1073 IKLDAGLHPPE
+1073 IDLDAGLHPPE
-1084 VLAIMVDPMSITK
+1084 VLAIMVDPMSILK

-1139 VIGETTEGMEFT
+1139 VIGEATEGMEFA
-1151 VEVDDLENPIG
+1151 VEADDLENPIG

-1177 TLNEGK
+1177 TLNEGD

-1243 SVDNDD
+1243 SVDNVD

-1272 VFIDRPV
+1272 VFIDRLV

-1359 DELAENDEYVKNG
+1359 DELADNDEYVKNG

-1393 TDGTLITV
+1393 TDETLITV

-1473 KRQDAVEVEL
+1473 KRQDALEVEL

-1533 RDHTKDENAYMVRAA
+1533 RDHTKDENAYLVRAV
-1548 AIDGVE
+1548 AIDGTE
-1554 RYVEGVIA
+1554 RAVEGVIA

-1570 DVAPLGPTKVE
+1570 DVAPLGPTNIVINSIDD
-1581 VTSVDAVDSVLEVAE
+1581 VNAVDPVFMKDD
-1596 DGSYTVGGLVDKHDD
+1596 DGNYTVGGLVDKHDD

-1683 PYMFHALAFD
+1683 PYMFHALVSD

-1702 ENVQE
+1702 VNEQE

-1722 NNRRPAPGVLAIT
+1722 NNRRPAPGVLALT
-1735 VDPAMVTNPD
+1735 VDNTDMLTNPD
-1745 SEAPQGTI
+1745 SGAPQGTI

-1767 MQVQLEVK
+1767 MQVQFEVK
-1775 RDTDAEWIPVGTAE
+1775 RDADAEWISVGMAE

-1835 TTLEDSIT
+1835 TTLEDSIN

-1852 SLDDNPYMVRA
+1852 SLDNNPYMVRA

-1923 VDKYDLEV
+1923 VDKYDPEV

-1961 AIIGDITE
+1961 AIIGEITE

-1977 AVTIDVGTLM
+1977 TVTVDVGTLM

-2027 YDKAMPYDDVTAAD
+2027 YDKAMPYDDVTAVD

-2115 VEVKRPIDGT
+2115 VEVKRPIDDT

-2147 ADLDDITGGLV
+2147 ADLDDITSGLV

-2206 DTINRGDGDSERDV
+2206 DTINRGDGDSERDA

-2246 PQRDGVEASFSLD
+2246 LQRDGVEASFSLD

-2301 SPIAIFTIQPTAAP
+2301 SPIAIFTIEPTADP
-2315 ITYVGGKIGLVQ
+2315 ITYVGGKTVLVQ
-2327 MAPDG
+2327 TAPDG
-2332 SETRIE
+2332 TVTETD
-2338 GSLEDGQIKIDVG
+2338 GSLEVGSIEIDVG
-2351 LLENGIY
+2351 LLANGTY
-2358 MYHALVADEFG
+2358 MYHALVVDEFG
-2369 NWQVQGE
+2369 NVQVQGE

-2381 PVITVEVLN
+2381 PVITVN
-2390 IRVSDITDL
+2390 IVNFRVSDITDL

-2410 RHLLQETIGEF
+2410 RHLLQETIGEL

-2427 KESIAVSF
+2427 KESIALSF

-2443 VEDLTGVLV
+2443 VEELTGVLI
-2452 DGHEVTFTAGSD
+2452 DGQPVTYAAGSD
-2464 AANAFSLMA
+2464 VENAFSLMA
-2473 DKLSAVVDGW
+2473 SELSAVVDGW
-2483 YTPYGRITKRNGS
+2483 YTPHGQVTKRNGS

-2508 TGPMISIETPAEGD
+2508 TGPMIAIETPVEGA

-2547 GVSAENTAVVSLARL
+2547 GVSMKDTAAVSLARL
-2562 RPEEIVLDAVPIDVD
+2562 RPEEVVQDAVPVDVD
-2577 QSMVEQDI
+2577 QSMVEQDLD
-2585 VSVVYT
+2585 SVVYT
-2591 RTDKLAG
+2591 RTNRLAG

-2636 SGQTLDHST
+2636 SGQTFDHSP
-2645 EEITGFFAGGGDVE
+2645 ESITGFFAGGGDVS
-2659 ITKFTINGEPVDV
+2659 ITKFTINNEDVTLEP
-2672 VESDNE
+2672 SDGND
-2678 FTYTLPEK
+2678 FTYMPAEELG
-2686 DEDADGVLEDG
+2686 DGD
-2697 EYTVAVEVTD
+2697 YTVAVEVTD

-2762 DGEAVEAVVNDNNQ
+2762 DEILVEAVVNDNNQ

-2808 DFTIDIPGP
+2808 DFTVNIPGP

-2842 GVAAPVSLSLTLDGE
+2842 GVAAPVSLSLTLEGE

-2871 PVDALDDGEYT
+2871 PVDALDDGEYK

-2942 SIDGETVEAVVNDN
+2942 SIDEILVEA
-2956 NQFTFTPTEEL
+2956 
-2967 SDGAHTVVA
+2967 
-2976 EVTDANGRTA
+2976 
-2986 KTSTDFTIDIPGP
+2986 
-2999 TVMIHVPDAGQ
+2999 
-3010 MYDISRPVI
+3010 
-3019 QGEYSGVAAPVSLS
+3019 
-3033 LTLDGEVV
+3033 
-3041 TAHDENNEFAYTP
+3041 
-3054 VDALDD
+3054 
-3060 GEYTLVAKVTDANG
+3060 
-3074 KTAEATAIFS
+3074 
-3084 IRLPVPTV
+3084 
-3092 TIHSPHAAQVYDNG
+3092 
-3106 KPIIA
+3106 
-3111 GDFSGAAPIA
+3111 
-3121 VTLSIDGEAVEAVV
+3121 
-3135 NDNNQFT
+3135 
-3142 YTPTVELSDG
+3142 
-3152 AHTVVAEVT
+3152 
-3161 DANGRTAKTSTDFTI
+3161 
-3176 DIPGPTVMIH
+3176 
-3186 VPDAG
+3186 
-3191 QMYDISRPVIQGEY
+3191 
-3205 SGVAAPVSLSLTLD
+3205 
-3219 GEVVPAIVGD
+3219 
-3229 NTFDYTPV
+3229 
-3237 DALDD
+3237 
-3242 GEYTLVAKVTDAN
+3242 
-3255 GKTAEATAIFSIR
+3255 
-3268 LPVPTVTIHS
+3268 
-3278 PHAAQVYDNGKPII
+3278 
-3292 AGDFS
+3292 
-3297 GAEPITVTLSI
+3297 
-3308 DEVLVEPVVN
+3308 VVN

-3395 TLTLDG
+3395 TLTLEG

-3430 KVTDANSKSVD
+3430 KVADANGKSMD

-3467 HGKPVITGEFSG
+3467 HGQPVITGEFSG
-3479 ADPVEVKLSIDGTV
+3479 AAPIVVALSVDGEAVSAEV
-3493 VIVDVNEND
+3493 NANN

-3507 PAEAL
+3507 PADAL
-3512 SDGEHMIAV
+3512 SDGEHMI
-3521 MVTDANGRT
+3521 
-3530 AETSAVFTVNIP
+3530 S
-3542 GPSVA
+3542 
-3547 IHSPAAGQMYDISK
+3547 
-3561 PVITGEFSGVAM
+3561 
-3573 PVSLSLTLN
+3573 
-3582 GEAVVAE
+3582 
-3589 VSGNE
+3589 
-3594 FTYTPADA
+3594 
-3602 LDDGEYTLV
+3602 
-3611 AETTDVNGKTA
+3611 
-3622 EATAIFSIR
+3622 
-3631 LPVPTVAVE
+3631 
-3640 SPEAGQVYDHGKPVI
+3640 
-3655 TGAFSGAA
+3655 
-3663 PIAVALSIDGEAVE
+3663 
-3677 AEVNDNNQFTYT
+3677 
-3689 PAEALSDGEHMI
+3689 
-3701 AVKVTDAN
+3701 
-3709 GRTAETSAVFTVNIP
+3709 
-3724 GPSVAIHAPAAGQM
+3724 
-3738 YDISKPVI
+3738 
-3746 TGEFSGVAAPVSLS
+3746 
-3760 LTLDGEVVV
+3760 
-3769 AEVSGNEF
+3769 
-3777 TYTPA
+3777 
-3782 DALDDGEYTL
+3782 
-3792 IAEAADANG
+3792 
-3801 KTAEATAIFSIR
+3801 
-3813 LPVPTV
+3813 
-3819 AVESPEA
+3819 
-3826 GQVYDHGKPVI
+3826 
-3837 TGAFSGAAPIAV
+3837 
-3849 ALSIDGKAVEAEVND
+3849 
-3864 NNQFTYT
+3864 
-3871 PAEALSD
+3871 
-3878 GEHMIAVMV
+3878 VMV
-3887 TDANGRTAETTVVF
+3887 TDANGRTAETTAVF

-3934 VAAPVSLSL
+3934 VAMPVSLSL
-3943 TLDGEVVVAEVSG
+3943 TLNGAVVAAEVSG
-3956 NEFTYTPADALDDGE
+3956 NEFTYTPADALDDGG
-3971 YTLIAEAADANGKT
+3971 YTVVAEVTDANGKT
-3985 AEATAIFSIRLPVPT
+3985 ADATVVFSVRLPVPT
-4000 VAVES
+4000 VSIDTPA
-4005 PEAGQV
+4005 AGQI
-4011 YDHGKPVITG
+4011 YDHGKPAIAG
-4021 AFSGAAPIAV
+4021 DFSGAGTV
-4031 ALSIDGTA
+4031 EVSLSIDGDA
-4039 VIVDVNENDQ
+4039 VDAVVNENNE
-4049 FTYTPAEALSDGEHM
+4049 FTYTPADALSDGEHM

-4077 ETSAVFTVEIPGP
+4077 ETSAVFTVDIPGP
-4090 SVAIHAPAAGQMY
+4090 SVAIHSPAAGQMY
-4103 DISKPVI
+4103 DHGMPVI
-4110 TGEFSG
+4110 SVESSG
-4116 VAMPVELSLT
+4116 VAEPVTVSVT
-4126 LNGEAVVA
+4126 IDGEAA
-4134 EVSGNEFTYTPAN
+4134 TANEDGTYSPAT
-4147 ALDDGE
+4147 ALGDGE
-4153 YTLVAEATD
+4153 YTVAATATD

-4167 AEATAIF
+4167 ADATVVF
-4174 SIRLPVPTAS
+4174 SVRLPVPTVS
-4184 ITTPAAGQVYDHGMP
+4184 IDTPAAGQIYDHGKP
-4199 IITGEVSG
+4199 AIAGDFSGAGTVEVS
-4207 ANPVE
+4207 
-4212 GVLSIDGKQVLKV
+4212 LSIDGDVV
-4225 RSNDFTY
+4225 DAVVNENNEFTY
-4232 TPTEAL
+4232 TPADAL
-4238 SDGAHNVSVEITDA
+4238 SHGEHMVTVKATDA
-4252 NGRKAQA
+4252 NGRTAET
-4259 STDFTVD
+4259 SIVFTVD

-4282 YDISKPVITG
+4282 YDHGKPVITG
-4292 EFSGVAMPVELSLTL
+4292 EFSGTADVELTTFTI
-4307 NGEAVVAE
+4307 NGEAAE
-4315 VSGNEFTYTPAN
+4315 AAVEGNAFAYTPDPR
-4327 ALDDGEYTLIAEAA
+4327 LDDGEYTVVAEVT
-4341 DANGKTAEATA
+4341 DANGKTADATVV
-4352 IFSIRLPVPTVAVQT
+4352 FSVRLPVPTVSIDT
-4367 PEAGQVYDH
+4367 PAAGQIYDH
-4376 GKPVITGDFSGAAPI
+4376 GKPAIAGDFSGAGT
-4391 AVALSIDGKVV
+4391 VEVSLSIDGDAVDAVV
-4402 EADVNNNNQFT
+4402 NDNNQFT
-4413 YIPADA
+4413 YTPADA

-4432 DANGRTAETSAV
+4432 DANGRTAETSVV
-4444 FTVDIPGPTV
+4444 FTVDIPGPSVAIHSPAAGQMYDHGKPVITGEFSGTADVELTTFTINGEAAEAAVEGNAFAYTPDPRLDDGEYTVVAEVTDANGKTADATVVFSVRLPVPTVSIDTPAAGQIYDHGKPAIAGDFSGAGTVEVSLSIDGDAVDAVVNDNNQFTYTPADALSDGGHTVAVEVTDANGRTAETSVVFTVDIPGPAV

-4566 KFGITLSAVITDEQS
+4566 KFGIILSAVITDEQS

-4605 QQVAEGKIEVT
+4605 QQIAEGKIEVT

-4673 ATDESGVSEITIV
+4673 ATDGSGVSEITIV
-4686 VMDSNGEVVEGATED
+4686 VMDSNGEVVEGETQD

-4792 NVDSIRFVIESPK
+4792 NADSIRFVIESPK
-4805 IGGGSQAQPINL
+4805 VGGGSQAQPINL

-4835 FPRGFEAP
+4835 FPRGFEVP
-4843 GQYTVTLEVFDNA
+4843 GQYTVTLEVSDNA

-4870 KANKAVYQF
+4870 KANTAVYQF

-4913 MSTVSIVV
+4913 MSTVSIVI
-4921 YDTTLRPVRTLRDN
+4921 YDTTFRPVRTLRDN

-4972 TDGVESEY
+4972 TDGVEPEY

>member
-19 SSIPD
+19 SSIPG

-45 LLRDDLQDLVDQ
+45 LLREDLQDLVDQ

-67 LQNAKPTIDLLFGG
+67 LEKAKPTIDLLFGG
-81 DFGKALDAILASPI
+81 DFGKALGAILASPI
-95 LIRQVVPDADDSVI
+95 LIRQVVPDADDSI
-109 ALLTNDQDI
+109 IELLTNDPAIRDFLSDPDVSTLLQD
-118 RAFLEDT
+118 A
-125 DVRTL
+125 
-130 MQDTEAVKEL
+130 EAVKEL
-140 LGLIDKG
+140 KGLLDEG
-147 APVDPVDP
+147 APVDP
-155 VDPAPPTIS
+155 VDPAPPTLSI
-164 VATSPPVT
+164 ATSRPTT
-172 EQSGSFNVVFATA
+172 EQSGSFNVVFATT
-185 DANKDPVTVTASI
+185 DANQDPVTVTGSI
-198 SVEPAD
+198 AVEPVD
-204 AAKYYSIPSGTLTG
+204 AAAYYSIPSGTFTG

-263 REKPPVVD
+263 VEKPPD
-271 PPVVDPPVV
+271 KPPM
-280 DPPVVDPP
+280 
-288 VVDPPDKPPV
+288 VDPPDKPPV
-298 KPTVKPFDPITSADG
+298 KPPTVKPTVNPFDPIASADG
-313 KLRLGGLSLNRIGG
+313 KLRLGGLSLNRIQG
-327 RQFVAQLIEQALPV
+327 RQFIAQLIEQALPAE
-341 GLPLEGD
+341 LPVEGD

-369 KQIKQNLFS
+369 KQIKQSLSS
-378 QQPFSIFQNEAAQ
+378 QQPFSIFEKEAAQ
-391 LDPENFG
+391 LDHENFG

-404 YLGELIYTVP
+404 YLGELIYTNVP
-414 NETKYLTSDSL
+414 TETKYLTSDSL

-431 PSVDIGGVRFSLTGG
+431 PSADIGGVRFSLTDG
-446 RTVEGQKVTTEVLQ
+446 RTVEGQKVTPEVPQ

-485 GEGAQLF
+485 GEGAHLF
-492 SSVFLRHSDTGLSGP
+492 SSVFLRYSDTGLAGP
-507 YATEEMVAIPQEDG
+507 YVPVVMDRITQEDG
-521 SIVWETDRVRPQP
+521 SIVWETDQVRPEL
-534 GNTHYYFEV
+534 GSIHYYFEV
-543 KLQEPVTLEILDLQA
+543 KLTEPVTLEILDLQA

-571 GTKTHTITGWA
+571 GTKTHTIMGWS

-591 RDRGIFNAL
+591 VDRGIFAAL
-600 FNDAFRAEIGKVVAS
+600 FNGAFRTEIGKIVAS

-625 AGGEEV
+625 VSGEEV
-631 SGNEILQAIP
+631 SVNEILKAIP
-641 PQQLGN
+641 PQQLMN
-647 LQRLLLDNVEA
+647 LQRLLLINAEA
-658 LIEDLQLTFD
+658 LIADLQLTFN
-668 PKLSSVFSVPKVD
+668 PMLASVFSVPKVD
-681 LESESIWVANFDGLD
+681 LESESIWVANFDFDGFD

-702 EALAYDSEGNP
+702 EALVYDSEGNP

-723 DTSAPKAGINVTPG
+723 DTSAPKAGIKVTSG
-737 NNVSHY
+737 NNVSAY
-743 EDGDVLVVTAPEP
+743 EDGDIFVVTAPNS

-779 IILQMI
+779 LILQMI
-785 KLDEHGNPHPEGTW
+785 KLDKDGNPHPEGTW

-841 NLLTV
+841 NFLTV

-908 GLLVGDYGIRAM
+908 DLLVGDYGIRAM

-932 PPAMRLKIV
+932 PPAMRIKIV
-941 PPEFDKAQVTAVSIG
+941 PPEFDKTSVTVVSIG
-956 DFNDDG
+956 DLNDDG

-976 SNTLDDVTL
+976 SNTLNDVTL

-995 PATAMGQYMD
+995 PATAMVQYMD
-1005 ANGDWQDIGPLD
+1005 ANGDWQDIGGLD
-1017 LNGVQED
+1017 GFTESQAGD
-1024 AMLPIK
+1024 TLPFK
-1030 WANLTDAVFDELIM
+1030 WENLTAEVFDELIM
-1044 AGDTVRV
+1044 AGETVKV

-1084 VLAIMVDPMSITK
+1084 VLAIMVDPMSILK

-1139 VIGETTEGMEFT
+1139 VIGEATEGMEFA
-1151 VEVDDLENPIG
+1151 VEADDLENPIG

-1177 TLNEGK
+1177 TLNEGD

-1243 SVDNDD
+1243 SVDNVD

-1272 VFIDRPV
+1272 VFIDRLV

-1359 DELAENDEYVKNG
+1359 DELADNDEYVKNG

-1381 DEFGNVQEDMSA
+1381 DEFENVQEDMSA

-1533 RDHTKDENAYMVRAA
+1533 RDHTKDENAYLVRAV
-1548 AIDGVE
+1548 AIDGTE
-1554 RYVEGVIA
+1554 RAVEGVIA

-1570 DVAPLGPTKVE
+1570 DVAPLGPTNIVINSIDD
-1581 VTSVDAVDSVLEVAE
+1581 VNAVDPVFMKDD
-1596 DGSYTVGGLVDKHDD
+1596 DGNYTVGGLVDKHDD

-1683 PYMFHALAFD
+1683 PYMFHALVSD

-1702 ENVQE
+1702 VNEQE

-1722 NNRRPAPGVLAIT
+1722 NNRRPAPGVLALT
-1735 VDPAMVTNPD
+1735 VDNTDMLTNPD
-1745 SEAPQGTI
+1745 SGAPQGTI

-1767 MQVQLEVK
+1767 MQVQFEVK
-1775 RDTDAEWIPVGTAE
+1775 RDADAEWISVGMAD

-1961 AIIGDITE
+1961 AIISDITE

-1977 AVTIDVGTLM
+1977 TVTIDVGTLM
-1987 DDDDFVYNDR
+1987 DGDEFVHNDV
-1997 YIEDSY
+1997 YLDPEDA
-2003 FENPEELVYN
+2003 VYM
-2013 PKGEVFTFQLHALA
+2013 FQVHALA
-2027 YDKAMPYDDVTAAD
+2027 YDKAMSYDDATAAD
-2041 AMFLEYGNIQADD
+2041 AMFLEYGNIQADT

-2072 GVMAISVVNSD
+2072 GVIAISVVNSD

-2105 LTSPPTEGIR
+2105 ITSPPTEGIR
-2115 VEVKRPIDGT
+2115 VEVKRPIDDT

-2142 DVPGI
+2142 DVPGV

-2165 ISGEQSEVEIPTR
+2165 VSGEQSEVEIPTR

-2197 TAENTIKLD
+2197 TSGDTIKLD

-2220 ALDANQYEVRAW
+2220 SLDANQYEVRAI
-2232 SLTPKNENLDQPEY
+2232 SLTPKNLDQTEY

-2259 NKDDVPPLGPTNITD
+2259 NVDDVPPLGPTNITD

-2301 SPIAIFTIQPTAAP
+2301 SPIAIFTIQPTADP
-2315 ITYVGGKIGLVQ
+2315 ITYVGGKTVLVQ
-2327 MAPDG
+2327 TAPDG
-2332 SETRIE
+2332 TVTETDGSLDE
-2338 GSLEDGQIKIDVG
+2338 GSITIDVG
-2351 LLENGIY
+2351 QLANGMY
-2358 MYHALVADEFG
+2358 MYHALVADELG
-2369 NWQVQGE
+2369 NVQVQGE
-2376 LDRPS
+2376 ADMPS
-2381 PVITVEVLN
+2381 PVITVHVLN
-2390 IRVSDITDL
+2390 FRVSDISNL
-2399 TVTAVDGESPD
+2399 MVTSVDGEMVD
-2410 RHLLQETIGEF
+2410 GELPE
-2421 QGRFPL
+2421 RIPL
-2427 KESIAVSF
+2427 RESIAVSF
-2435 NVNNGSLA
+2435 NVANGSLA
-2443 VEDLTGVLV
+2443 VEELTGVLV
-2452 DGHEVTFTAGSD
+2452 DGHEVTYAAGGEE
-2464 AANAFSLMA
+2464 NAFSLMA
-2473 DKLSAVVDGW
+2473 DKLSEVVDGW
-2483 YTPYGRITKRNGS
+2483 YTPHGRVTKRNGS
-2496 VTFPLAT
+2496 VTFALAM

-2508 TGPMISIETPAEGD
+2508 TGPMITIGTPAEGS

-2530 LAGFGD
+2530 LGAFQD
-2536 GDLGSGVSDGS
+2536 GELGS
-2547 GVSAENTAVVSLARL
+2547 GVSAENTAIVSLARL
-2562 RPEEIVLDAVPIDVD
+2562 RPEEVVQDAVPIDVD

-2585 VSVVYT
+2585 DSVVYT
-2591 RTDKLAG
+2591 RTDRLAG

-2614 GERTVTFAVEGI
+2614 GEQTVTFAIEGI
-2626 NPIVVITAPA
+2626 NPTVVITAPA
-2636 SGQTLDHST
+2636 SGQEFDASPAS
-2645 EEITGFFAGGGDVE
+2645 ITGFFAGGGDVN
-2659 ITKFTINGEPVDV
+2659 ITEFTINDADV
-2672 VESDNE
+2672 TAEVNGNN
-2678 FTYTLPEK
+2678 FTYMLAETLAEG
-2686 DEDADGVLEDG
+2686 DH
-2697 EYTVAVEVTD
+2697 TVAVEVTD

-2716 LTFTVE
+2716 LTFTVK
-2722 LPVPTVAIHSPHAA
+2722 LPVPTVSIDTPTAG
-2736 QVYDNG
+2736 QTYDHG
-2742 KPIIAGDFSGAAPI
+2742 KPIITGDFSGADP
-2756 AVTLSI
+2756 VEVVVSV
-2762 DGEAVEAVVNDNNQ
+2762 DGEAVEAVVDDNA

-2781 TVELSDGAHTVVAEV
+2781 ADALSHGEHMVAV
-2796 TDANGRTAKTTT
+2796 KATDANGRTAETSIV
-2808 DFTIDIPGP
+2808 FTVDIPGP
-2817 TVMIHVP
+2817 SVAIHSP
-2824 DAGQMYDISRPVI
+2824 AAGQMYDHGMPVI
-2837 QGEYS
+2837 SVESS
-2842 GVAAPVSLSLTLDGE
+2842 GVAEPVTVSVTIDGE
-2857 VVPAIVGDNTFDYT
+2857 AATANEDGTYSPAT
-2871 PVDALDDGEYT
+2871 ALGDGEYT
-2882 LVAKVTDA
+2882 VAAIATDA

-2897 TAIFSI
+2897 TVIFSVGI
-2903 RLPVPTVVIHSPHAA
+2903 PGPSVAIHSPA
-2918 QVYDNGKPIIAGDFS
+2918 
-2933 GAAPIAVTL
+2933 
-2942 SIDGETVEAVVNDN
+2942 
-2956 NQFTFTPTEEL
+2956 
-2967 SDGAHTVVA
+2967 
-2976 EVTDANGRTA
+2976 
-2986 KTSTDFTIDIPGP
+2986 
-2999 TVMIHVPDAGQ
+2999 AGQ
-3010 MYDISRPVI
+3010 MYDHGMPVI
-3019 QGEYSGVAAPVSLS
+3019 SVESSGVAEPVTVSV
-3033 LTLDGEVV
+3033 TIDGEAATANEDGTYSPATALGDGKYTVV
-3041 TAHDENNEFAYTP
+3041 AIA
-3054 VDALDD
+3054 
-3060 GEYTLVAKVTDANG
+3060 TDANG
-3074 KTAEATAIFS
+3074 KTAEATVIFS
-3084 IRLPVPTV
+3084 VGIPGPSVAIHSPAAGQMYDHGMPVISVESSGVAEPVTVSVTIDGEAATANEDGTYSPATALGDGKYTVAATATDANGKTADATVVFSVRLPVPTV
-3092 TIHSPHAAQVYDNG
+3092 SIDTPAAGQIYDHG
-3106 KPIIA
+3106 KPAIA
-3111 GDFSGAAPIA
+3111 GDFSGAGT
-3121 VTLSIDGEAVEAVV
+3121 VEVSLSIDGDAVDAVV
-3135 NDNNQFT
+3135 NENN
-3142 YTPTVELSDG
+3142 E
-3152 AHTVVAEVT
+3152 
-3161 DANGRTAKTSTDFTI
+3161 
-3176 DIPGPTVMIH
+3176 
-3186 VPDAG
+3186 
-3191 QMYDISRPVIQGEY
+3191 
-3205 SGVAAPVSLSLTLD
+3205 
-3219 GEVVPAIVGD
+3219 
-3229 NTFDYTPV
+3229 
-3237 DALDD
+3237 
-3242 GEYTLVAKVTDAN
+3242 
-3255 GKTAEATAIFSIR
+3255 
-3268 LPVPTVTIHS
+3268 
-3278 PHAAQVYDNGKPII
+3278 
-3292 AGDFS
+3292 
-3297 GAEPITVTLSI
+3297 
-3308 DEVLVEPVVN
+3308 
-3318 DNNQFTYTPAG
+3318 FTYTPA
-3329 ALSDGAHT
+3329 D
-3337 VVAEVTD
+3337 
-3344 ANGRTAKTTTD
+3344 
-3355 FTVDISGPTVAILSP
+3355 
-3370 AAGQE
+3370 
-3375 YEHGKPVVRG
+3375 
-3385 EFGGETDLEF
+3385 
-3395 TLTLDG
+3395 
-3401 EVVPA
+3401 
-3406 TVVDNT
+3406 
-3412 FNYTPD
+3412 
-3418 PSLDDG
+3418 
-3424 EYTLVA
+3424 
-3430 KVTDANSKSVD
+3430 
-3441 ATVIFSVKL
+3441 
-3450 PVPTVAILT
+3450 
-3459 PAAGQILD
+3459 
-3467 HGKPVITGEFSG
+3467 
-3479 ADPVEVKLSIDGTV
+3479 
-3493 VIVDVNEND
+3493 
-3502 QFTYT
+3502 
-3507 PAEAL
+3507 AL

-3530 AETSAVFTVNIP
+3530 AETSAVFTVDIP

-3547 IHSPAAGQMYDISK
+3547 IHSPAAGQMYDHGM
-3561 PVITGEFSGVAM
+3561 PVISVESSGVAE
-3573 PVSLSLTLN
+3573 PVTVSVTIDGEAATANEDGTYSPATALGDGEYTVAATATDANGKTADATVVFSVRLPVPTVSIDTPAAGQIYDHGKPAIAGDFSGAGTVEVSLSID
-3582 GEAVVAE
+3582 GDAVDAVVNE
-3589 VSGNE
+3589 NNE
-3594 FTYTPADA
+3594 FTYTPAD
-3602 LDDGEYTLV
+3602 
-3611 AETTDVNGKTA
+3611 
-3622 EATAIFSIR
+3622 
-3631 LPVPTVAVE
+3631 
-3640 SPEAGQVYDHGKPVI
+3640 
-3655 TGAFSGAA
+3655 
-3663 PIAVALSIDGEAVE
+3663 
-3677 AEVNDNNQFTYT
+3677 
-3689 PAEALSDGEHMI
+3689 
-3701 AVKVTDAN
+3701 
-3709 GRTAETSAVFTVNIP
+3709 
-3724 GPSVAIHAPAAGQM
+3724 
-3738 YDISKPVI
+3738 
-3746 TGEFSGVAAPVSLS
+3746 
-3760 LTLDGEVVV
+3760 
-3769 AEVSGNEF
+3769 
-3777 TYTPA
+3777 
-3782 DALDDGEYTL
+3782 
-3792 IAEAADANG
+3792 
-3801 KTAEATAIFSIR
+3801 
-3813 LPVPTV
+3813 
-3819 AVESPEA
+3819 
-3826 GQVYDHGKPVI
+3826 
-3837 TGAFSGAAPIAV
+3837 
-3849 ALSIDGKAVEAEVND
+3849 
-3864 NNQFTYT
+3864 
-3871 PAEALSD
+3871 
-3878 GEHMIAVMV
+3878 
-3887 TDANGRTAETTVVF
+3887 
-3901 TVDIPGPSVAIHA
+3901 
-3914 PAAGQMYDISKPVIT
+3914 
-3929 GEFSG
+3929 
-3934 VAAPVSLSL
+3934 
-3943 TLDGEVVVAEVSG
+3943 
-3956 NEFTYTPADALDDGE
+3956 
-3971 YTLIAEAADANGKT
+3971 
-3985 AEATAIFSIRLPVPT
+3985 
-4000 VAVES
+4000 
-4005 PEAGQV
+4005 
-4011 YDHGKPVITG
+4011 
-4021 AFSGAAPIAV
+4021 
-4031 ALSIDGTA
+4031 
-4039 VIVDVNENDQ
+4039 
-4049 FTYTPAEALSDGEHM
+4049 ALSDGEHM

-4077 ETSAVFTVEIPGP
+4077 ETSAVFTVDIPGP
-4090 SVAIHAPAAGQMY
+4090 SVAIHSPAAGQMY
-4103 DISKPVI
+4103 DHGMPVI
-4110 TGEFSG
+4110 SVESSG
-4116 VAMPVELSLT
+4116 VAEPVTVSVT
-4126 LNGEAVVA
+4126 IDGEAATANEDGTYSPATALGDGEYTVAATATDVNGKTADATVVFSVRLPVPTVSIDTPA
-4134 EVSGNEFTYTPAN
+4134 AGQIYDHGKPAIAGDFSGAGTVEVSLSIDGDVVDAVVNENNEFTYTPAD
-4147 ALDDGE
+4147 ALSHGE
-4153 YTLVAEATD
+4153 HMVTVKATD
-4162 ANGKT
+4162 ANGRT
-4167 AEATAIF
+4167 AET
-4174 SIRLPVPTAS
+4174 SIV
-4184 ITTPAAGQVYDHGMP
+4184 
-4199 IITGEVSG
+4199 
-4207 ANPVE
+4207 
-4212 GVLSIDGKQVLKV
+4212 
-4225 RSNDFTY
+4225 
-4232 TPTEAL
+4232 
-4238 SDGAHNVSVEITDA
+4238 
-4252 NGRKAQA
+4252 
-4259 STDFTVD
+4259 FTVD

-4282 YDISKPVITG
+4282 YDHGEPVITG
-4292 EFSGVAMPVELSLTL
+4292 EFSGTADVELTTFTI
-4307 NGEAVVAE
+4307 NGEAAE
-4315 VSGNEFTYTPAN
+4315 AAVEGNAFAYTPDPR
-4327 ALDDGEYTLIAEAA
+4327 LDDGEYTVVAEVT
-4341 DANGKTAEATA
+4341 DANGKTADATVV
-4352 IFSIRLPVPTVAVQT
+4352 FSVRLPVPTVSIDT
-4367 PEAGQVYDH
+4367 PAAGQIYDH
-4376 GKPVITGDFSGAAPI
+4376 GKPAIAGDFSGAGT
-4391 AVALSIDGKVV
+4391 VEVSLSIDGDAVDAVV
-4402 EADVNNNNQFT
+4402 NDNNQFT
-4413 YIPADA
+4413 YTPADA

-4432 DANGRTAETSAV
+4432 DANGRTAETSVV
-4444 FTVDIPGPTV
+4444 FTVDIPGPAV

-4481 VEVTTFTINGEDV
+4481 VEVTTFTVNGEDV
-4494 EVEAEDNQFA
+4494 EVEPEDNQFA
-4504 YTPANALG
+4504 YTPANALE

-4523 DENAKTAQAA
+4523 DENEKTAQAA

-4566 KFGITLSAVITDEQS
+4566 KFGIILSAVITDEQS

-4587 FGVVD
+4587 FGIVD

-4605 QQVAEGKIEVT
+4605 QQIAEGKIEVT

-4673 ATDESGVSEITIV
+4673 ATDGSGVSEITIV
-4686 VMDSNGEVVEGATED
+4686 VMDSNGEVVEGETQD

-4792 NVDSIRFVIESPK
+4792 NADSIRFVIESPK
-4805 IGGGSQAQPINL
+4805 VGGGSQAQPINL

-4828 YTPAAPA
+4828 YTPDAPA

-4843 GQYTVTLEVFDNA
+4843 GQYTVTLEVSDNA

-4870 KANKAVYQF
+4870 KANTAVYQF

-4913 MSTVSIVV
+4913 MSTVSIVI
-4921 YDTTLRPVRTLRDN
+4921 YDTTFRPVRTLRDN

-4972 TDGVESEY
+4972 TDGVEPEY

>member
-19 SSIPD
+19 SSIPG
-24 TVFGQDDPSL
+24 TVFGQDAEPTPAEL
-34 AQQVYDEYSET
+34 AQQVFDKHSATLNRDDIKAILPEVLEGLKAPNVQALLTPQLIAFAVASPDILATQGVNQQFIT
-45 LLRDDLQDLVDQ
+45 LLKKDQ
-57 VLTALSDPAT
+57 ALKDMLSDPIVQSLLLNPA
-67 LQNAKPTIDLLFGG
+67 AIDALAGLLDVGG
-81 DFGKALDAILASPI
+81 TP
-95 LIRQVVPDADDSVI
+95 P
-109 ALLTNDQDI
+109 
-118 RAFLEDT
+118 
-125 DVRTL
+125 
-130 MQDTEAVKEL
+130 
-140 LGLIDKG
+140 
-147 APVDPVDP
+147 DP
-155 VDPAPPTIS
+155 VDPAPPTLSIT
-164 VATSPPVT
+164 TSRPIT
-172 EQSGSFNVVFATA
+172 EQSGSFNVVFATT
-185 DANKDPVTVTASI
+185 DANKDPVTVTGSI
-198 SVEPAD
+198 SVEPVD
-204 AAKYYSIPSGTLTG
+204 AAKYYNIPSGTLTG
-218 SVRVTQAAPTT
+218 NVRVTQAAPTA

-263 REKPPVVD
+263 VV
-271 PPVVDPPVV
+271 
-280 DPPVVDPP
+280 
-288 VVDPPDKPPV
+288 KPPV
-298 KPTVKPFDPITSADG
+298 KPIVKPIVKPFDPINPVNQTIFG
-313 KLRLGGLSLNRIGG
+313 KSRLGGLSLNRVGG
-327 RQFVAQLIEQALPV
+327 RLFLAQLIDKAGLPV
-341 GLPLEGD
+341 EAD
-348 ALVDPL
+348 TLVEPL
-354 VDFILAQVPQ
+354 VEFILAQVPQ

-369 KQIKQNLFS
+369 KQIKQILTA
-378 QQPFSIFQNEAAQ
+378 QQPFSIFQNEAEQ
-391 LDPENFG
+391 LDFENFG
-398 NAITPD
+398 NAITPNPA
-404 YLGELIYTVP
+404 ELIYLNVL
-414 NETKYLTSDSL
+414 NETKYLTSDGL
-425 HVYARY
+425 HVYARV
-431 PSVDIGGVRFSLTGG
+431 PSADVGGVRFSLTGG
-446 RTVEGQKVTTEVLQ
+446 RSVEGRKVTPEVLQ

-485 GEGAQLF
+485 GVNAQLF
-492 SSVFLRHSDTGLSGP
+492 SSVVLRYSQTSPSGE
-507 YATEEMVAIPQEDG
+507 YGATDMQPIQQEDG
-521 SIVWETDRVRPQP
+521 SFVWETSDVRIIP
-534 GNTHYYFEV
+534 GNTYYYFEV
-543 KLQEPVTLEILDLQA
+543 KLVEPVTLEVLNREA
-558 LDEAFS
+558 LAKALFS
-564 NPGQISV
+564 DAAQTEDATVI
-571 GTKTHTITGWA
+571 HTIEGWA
-582 MPDPRNIQL
+582 MPDPRNLQL
-591 RDRGIFNAL
+591 QDRGIFDAL
-600 FNDAFRAEIGKVVAS
+600 FTDELRVEIGKVLLSPGVAPIIS
-615 PDVIALGLKA
+615 KILS
-625 AGGEEV
+625 GEEV
-631 SGNEILQAIP
+631 AGNEFTNAVP
-641 PQQLGN
+641 PQQLN
-647 LQRLLLDNVEA
+647 KLRNLLLSKTD
-658 LIEDLQLTFD
+658 QLTREFERTFD
-668 PKLSSVFSVPKVD
+668 PLLASVFSVPKVD
-681 LESESIWVANFDGLD
+681 LESESLWVAPIDSISDGL
-696 ENSYYL
+696 YAL
-702 EALAYDSEGNP
+702 EALVYDSEGNP
-713 LDQIQEDFTV
+713 LDQMQEVFTV
-723 DTSAPKAGINVTPG
+723 DTNAPTADINIIPG
-737 NNVSHY
+737 ENVSSY
-743 EDGDVLVVTAPEP
+743 MDGDVLVVTVAPP
-756 GAATLNITATPENL
+756 HAG
-770 SELGVDKGY
+770 ELA
-779 IILQMI
+779 
-785 KLDEHGNPHPEGTW
+785 KLDIMGMSNDVRAGGADGGYLIYQIIPLKKDDGSPLGTW
-799 LPLGIES
+799 LPLTIDSIG
-806 MMLASDIWDEVKG
+806 LASDIWDAVKRN
-819 QLSGNPNPIADL
+819 LSEDIALVKIPGTDTSIDL
-831 ASTLPLGGIL
+831 RESPLVL
-841 NLLTV
+841 LLTALNIPDV
-846 DLIQKNAGP
+846 QNYLVTG
-855 FLKPFGIPELTPE
+855 LKKAIGIE
-868 LSQELLDLIGAVVE
+868 LSDDQYALFSELLGAAVE
-882 DINLVP
+882 DINVIP
-888 LIFDASKGMTMTMPI
+888 ITYGASHTMTMPI
-903 QGENM
+903 QGDQM
-908 GLLVGDYGIRAM
+908 PLLVGEYGIRAM
-920 GIDNLFN
+920 GIDTLFN
-927 VGSYE
+927 VGSYAA
-932 PPAMRLKIV
+932 PTRLRIV
-941 PPEFDKAQVTAVSIG
+941 PPDYDRASVTAVSIG
-956 DFNDDG
+956 DRNDDG
-962 DPVPDTPHKTGTIY
+962 DPNGPYETGTIY

-985 TVTVTERTEH
+985 TVTVDKRTAH
-995 PATAMGQYMD
+995 PASVTVQYMD
-1005 ANGDWQDIGPLD
+1005 ANGDWQDISTLD

-1030 WANLTDAVFDELIM
+1030 WANLTDEVFDDLIM
-1044 AGDTVRV
+1044 AGDTVLV

-1058 LTRGLTPPDAPVEFE
+1058 LVREDYDPVTFE
-1073 IKLDAGLHPPE
+1073 IKLGVGVHLPE

-1124 SVRFEAKRPG
+1124 SVRFEAKRPE

-1139 VIGETTEGMEFT
+1139 VIGIATAGMEFT

-1162 PPDTYH
+1162 PPRTYH
-1168 QWSITVDTA
+1168 QWSIIDVDTT
-1177 TLNEGK
+1177 TLNEGD

-1195 QDYIFNEIT
+1195 QDYIFNDIT

-1243 SVDNDD
+1243 SVDNVD

-1272 VFIDRPV
+1272 VFFNRPV
-1279 EVAED
+1279 KVAED
-1284 GSYTVGGL
+1284 GSHTVGGL
-1292 VDRHDAAVDSP
+1292 VDRHDDAVDSP

-1308 ITPQAPLGTYEL
+1308 IKPQAPLGTYEL
-1320 VRLVPLDFPE
+1320 VKLVTPDFPE
-1330 NTVRV
+1330 NTVRA
-1335 EVTETEEVGV
+1335 EVTPTDEEGV
-1345 FEVAIFDIGTLIDD
+1345 FEIAIFDIGTLTDD
-1359 DELAENDEYVKNG
+1359 DELADNDEYVKNG

-1381 DEFGNVQEDMSA
+1381 DEFENVQEDMSA

-1443 TSAPTQKI
+1443 TSAPTVKI

-1466 RIDAGVD
+1466 RIDAGMD
-1473 KRQDAVEVEL
+1473 KRQDALEVEL

-1508 MYYRWSVDFD
+1508 TYYKWAVDFD

-1533 RDHTKDENAYMVRAA
+1533 RDHTKDENSYMVRAI

-1554 RYVEGVIA
+1554 RVVEGVIA
-1562 NLSIDNID
+1562 DLSIDNID

-1581 VTSVDAVDSVLEVAE
+1581 VTSIDAVDSVLEVAE

-1628 RTYDNVRLISTL
+1628 RTYDSVRLISTL
-1640 EGTLISEPM
+1640 ED
-1649 ETVVA
+1649 TVIGEL

-1662 VFEVTVDIGTLI
+1662 VFEITVDVGTLT
-1674 DNETYLANG
+1674 DNETYVANG

-1702 ENVQE
+1702 VNEQE

-1735 VDPAMVTNPD
+1735 VDPATVTNPD
-1745 SEAPQGTI
+1745 SGAPQGTI

-1767 MQVQLEVK
+1767 MQVQFEVK
-1775 RDTDAEWIPVGTAE
+1775 RDADAEWISVGMAE
-1789 MSEAAVEAELM
+1789 MSEAAVEAELT
-1800 PIVADIDAAKAKDM
+1800 PIVADFDAAKAKDM

-1827 RWSIEVDT
+1827 KWSIEVDT
-1835 TTLEDSIT
+1835 TTLEDSIN

-1852 SLDDNPYMVRA
+1852 SLDNNPYMVRA
-1863 TAVATDGVERSV
+1863 IAVATDGVERGV

-1901 SIDAVDP
+1901 SIDAVEP
-1908 VFVDNGDGTYTVGGL
+1908 IFVDNGDGTYTVGGL
-1923 VDKYDLEV
+1923 VDKYDPEV
-1931 NSPVVTFTITPT
+1931 NSPVVAFTITPT
-1943 AVRKTYASVK
+1943 AARKTYASVK

-1977 AVTIDVGTLM
+1977 TVTIDVGTLM

-2083 GMVNPDSGA
+2083 RMVNPDSGA

-2105 LTSPPTEGIR
+2105 ITSPPTEGIR
-2115 VEVKRPIDGT
+2115 VEVKRPIDDT

-2142 DVPGI
+2142 DVLGI

-2165 ISGEQSEVEIPTR
+2165 VSGEQSEVEIPTR

-2206 DTINRGDGDSERDV
+2206 DTINRGDGDSERDA

-2232 SLTPKNENLDQPEY
+2232 SLTPKNKNLDQPEY
-2246 PQRDGVEASFSLD
+2246 LQRDGVEASFSLD
-2259 NKDDVPPLGPTNITD
+2259 NVDDVPPLGPTNITD

-2301 SPIAIFTIQPTAAP
+2301 SPIAIFTIQPTADP
-2315 ITYVGGKIGLVQ
+2315 ITYVGGKTVLVQ
-2327 MAPDG
+2327 TAPDG
-2332 SETRIE
+2332 TVTETDGSLDE
-2338 GSLEDGQIKIDVG
+2338 GSITIDVG
-2351 LLENGIY
+2351 QLANGMY

-2369 NWQVQGE
+2369 NVQVQGE
-2376 LDRPS
+2376 ADMPS

-2410 RHLLQETIGEF
+2410 RHLLQETIGEL

-2427 KESIAVSF
+2427 KESIVVSF

-2452 DGHEVTFTAGSD
+2452 DGHEVTFTASSD

-2473 DKLSAVVDGW
+2473 DKLSAMVDGW
-2483 YTPYGRITKRNGS
+2483 YTPHGRVTKRNGS

-2547 GVSAENTAVVSLARL
+2547 GVSTENTAVVSLARL
-2562 RPEEIVLDAVPIDVD
+2562 RPEEVVQDAVPIDVN

-2585 VSVVYT
+2585 ASVVYT

-2636 SGQTLDHST
+2636 SGQTFDHSP
-2645 EEITGFFAGGGDVE
+2645 ENITGFFAGGGDVS
-2659 ITKFTINGEPVDV
+2659 ITKFTINNEDVTLEP
-2672 VESDNE
+2672 SDGND
-2678 FTYTLPEK
+2678 FTYMPAEELG
-2686 DEDADGVLEDG
+2686 DGD
-2697 EYTVAVEVTD
+2697 YTVAVEVTD

-2736 QVYDNG
+2736 QVYDSG

-2762 DGEAVEAVVNDNNQ
+2762 DEMPVE
-2776 FTYTP
+2776 P
-2781 TVELSDGAHTVVAEV
+2781 
-2796 TDANGRTAKTTT
+2796 
-2808 DFTIDIPGP
+2808 
-2817 TVMIHVP
+2817 
-2824 DAGQMYDISRPVI
+2824 
-2837 QGEYS
+2837 
-2842 GVAAPVSLSLTLDGE
+2842 
-2857 VVPAIVGDNTFDYT
+2857 
-2871 PVDALDDGEYT
+2871 
-2882 LVAKVTDA
+2882 
-2890 NGKTAEA
+2890 
-2897 TAIFSI
+2897 
-2903 RLPVPTVVIHSPHAA
+2903 
-2918 QVYDNGKPIIAGDFS
+2918 
-2933 GAAPIAVTL
+2933 
-2942 SIDGETVEAVVNDN
+2942 VVNDN

-3041 TAHDENNEFAYTP
+3041 PAIVGDNEFDYTP

-3060 GEYTLVAKVTDANG
+3060 GEYTLVAEATDANG

-3092 TIHSPHAAQVYDNG
+3092 AVQTPEAGQVYDHG
-3106 KPIIA
+3106 QPVIT
-3111 GDFSGAAPIA
+3111 GDFSGADPI
-3121 VTLSIDGEAVEAVV
+3121 
-3135 NDNNQFT
+3135 
-3142 YTPTVELSDG
+3142 
-3152 AHTVVAEVT
+3152 VVA
-3161 DANGRTAKTSTDFTI
+3161 
-3176 DIPGPTVMIH
+3176 
-3186 VPDAG
+3186 
-3191 QMYDISRPVIQGEY
+3191 
-3205 SGVAAPVSLSLTLD
+3205 
-3219 GEVVPAIVGD
+3219 
-3229 NTFDYTPV
+3229 
-3237 DALDD
+3237 
-3242 GEYTLVAKVTDAN
+3242 
-3255 GKTAEATAIFSIR
+3255 
-3268 LPVPTVTIHS
+3268 
-3278 PHAAQVYDNGKPII
+3278 
-3292 AGDFS
+3292 
-3297 GAEPITVTLSI
+3297 
-3308 DEVLVEPVVN
+3308 
-3318 DNNQFTYTPAG
+3318 
-3329 ALSDGAHT
+3329 
-3337 VVAEVTD
+3337 
-3344 ANGRTAKTTTD
+3344 
-3355 FTVDISGPTVAILSP
+3355 
-3370 AAGQE
+3370 
-3375 YEHGKPVVRG
+3375 
-3385 EFGGETDLEF
+3385 
-3395 TLTLDG
+3395 
-3401 EVVPA
+3401 
-3406 TVVDNT
+3406 
-3412 FNYTPD
+3412 
-3418 PSLDDG
+3418 
-3424 EYTLVA
+3424 
-3430 KVTDANSKSVD
+3430 
-3441 ATVIFSVKL
+3441 
-3450 PVPTVAILT
+3450 
-3459 PAAGQILD
+3459 
-3467 HGKPVITGEFSG
+3467 
-3479 ADPVEVKLSIDGTV
+3479 LSIDGTV
-3493 VIVDVNEND
+3493 VIADVNDNN

-3521 MVTDANGRT
+3521 VVTDANGRT
-3530 AETSAVFTVNIP
+3530 AETSAVFTVDIP

-3547 IHSPAAGQMYDISK
+3547 IHAPAAGQMYNISK
-3561 PVITGEFSGVAM
+3561 PIITGEFSGVAM

-3611 AETTDVNGKTA
+3611 AE
-3622 EATAIFSIR
+3622 
-3631 LPVPTVAVE
+3631 
-3640 SPEAGQVYDHGKPVI
+3640 
-3655 TGAFSGAA
+3655 
-3663 PIAVALSIDGEAVE
+3663 
-3677 AEVNDNNQFTYT
+3677 
-3689 PAEALSDGEHMI
+3689 
-3701 AVKVTDAN
+3701 
-3709 GRTAETSAVFTVNIP
+3709 
-3724 GPSVAIHAPAAGQM
+3724 
-3738 YDISKPVI
+3738 
-3746 TGEFSGVAAPVSLS
+3746 
-3760 LTLDGEVVV
+3760 
-3769 AEVSGNEF
+3769 
-3777 TYTPA
+3777 
-3782 DALDDGEYTL
+3782 
-3792 IAEAADANG
+3792 AADANG

-3819 AVESPEA
+3819 AVQTPEA
-3826 GQVYDHGKPVI
+3826 GQVYDHGQPVI
-3837 TGAFSGAAPIAV
+3837 TGDFSGAAPIAV
-3849 ALSIDGKAVEAEVND
+3849 ALSIDGTVVIADVND

-3878 GEHMIAVMV
+3878 GEHMIAVVV
-3887 TDANGRTAETTVVF
+3887 TDANGRTAETSAVF

-3914 PAAGQMYDISKPVIT
+3914 PAAGQMYNISKPIIT

-3934 VAAPVSLSL
+3934 VAMPVSLSL
-3943 TLDGEVVVAEVSG
+3943 TLNGEAVVAEVSG

-3971 YTLIAEAADANGKT
+3971 YTL
-3985 AEATAIFSIRLPVPT
+3985 V
-4000 VAVES
+4000 
-4005 PEAGQV
+4005 
-4011 YDHGKPVITG
+4011 
-4021 AFSGAAPIAV
+4021 
-4031 ALSIDGTA
+4031 
-4039 VIVDVNENDQ
+4039 
-4049 FTYTPAEALSDGEHM
+4049 
-4064 IAVMVT
+4064 
-4070 DANGRTA
+4070 
-4077 ETSAVFTVEIPGP
+4077 
-4090 SVAIHAPAAGQMY
+4090 
-4103 DISKPVI
+4103 
-4110 TGEFSG
+4110 
-4116 VAMPVELSLT
+4116 
-4126 LNGEAVVA
+4126 
-4134 EVSGNEFTYTPAN
+4134 
-4147 ALDDGE
+4147 
-4153 YTLVAEATD
+4153 
-4162 ANGKT
+4162 
-4167 AEATAIF
+4167 
-4174 SIRLPVPTAS
+4174 
-4184 ITTPAAGQVYDHGMP
+4184 
-4199 IITGEVSG
+4199 
-4207 ANPVE
+4207 
-4212 GVLSIDGKQVLKV
+4212 
-4225 RSNDFTY
+4225 
-4232 TPTEAL
+4232 
-4238 SDGAHNVSVEITDA
+4238 
-4252 NGRKAQA
+4252 
-4259 STDFTVD
+4259 
-4266 IPGPS
+4266 
-4271 VAIHSPAAGQM
+4271 
-4282 YDISKPVITG
+4282 
-4292 EFSGVAMPVELSLTL
+4292 
-4307 NGEAVVAE
+4307 
-4315 VSGNEFTYTPAN
+4315 
-4327 ALDDGEYTLIAEAA
+4327 AEAA

-4376 GKPVITGDFSGAAPI
+4376 GQPVITGDFSGAAPI
-4391 AVALSIDGKVV
+4391 AVALSIDGTVV
-4402 EADVNNNNQFT
+4402 IADVNDNNQFT
-4413 YIPADA
+4413 YTPAEA
-4419 LSDGGHTVAVEVT
+4419 LSDGEHMIAVVVT

-4444 FTVDIPGPTV
+4444 FTVDIPGPSVAIHAPAAGQMYNISKPIITGEFSGVAMPVSLSLTLNGEAVVAEVSGNEFTYTPADALDDGEYTLVAEAADANGKTAEATAIFSIRLPVPTVAVQTPEAGQVYDHGQPVITGDFSGAAPIAVALSIDGTVVIADVNDNNQFTYTPAEALSDGEHMIAVVVTDANGRTAETSAVFTVDIPGPSVAIHAPAAGQMYNISKPIITGEFSGVAMPVSLSLTLNGEAVVAEVSGNEFTYTPADALDDGEYTLVAEAADANGKTAEATAIFSIRLPVPTVAVQTPEAGQVYDHGQPVITGDFSGAAPIAVALSIDGTVVIADVNDNNQFTYTPAEALSDGEHMIAVVVTDANGRTAETSAVFTVDIPGPSVAIHAPAAGQMYNISKPIITGEFSGVAMPVSLSLTLNGAVVAAEVSGNEFSYTPADALDDGEYTLVAEAADANGKTAEATAIFSIRLPVPTVAVQTPEAGQVYDHGQPVITGDFSGAAPIAVALSIDGTVVIADVNDNNQFTYTPAEALSDGEHMIAVVVTDANGRTAETSAVFTVDIPGPSVAIHAPAAGQMYDYGKPVITGEFSGVGPVELTLTINGADIKAEITNNEFTYTPVDLLDDGVYTLVAEATDGNGKTAMATAVFSVRLPVPTVAVQTPEAGQVYDHGQPVITGDFSGAAPIVVKLSIDGNAVDAVVNENNEFTYTPADALSDGGHMVAVEVTDANGRTAKTSAVFTVDIPGPAV

-4481 VEVTTFTINGEDV
+4481 VEVTTFTVNGENV
-4494 EVEAEDNQFA
+4494 EVEPEDNQFA
-4504 YTPANALG
+4504 YTPANALE

-4523 DENAKTAQAA
+4523 DENEKTAQAA

-4538 KIDNTPPV
+4538 KIDNTPPI

-4566 KFGITLSAVITDEQS
+4566 KFGIILSAVITDEQS

-4605 QQVAEGKIEVT
+4605 QQIAEGKIEVT

-4655 SITPAGTIH
+4655 SIAPAGTIH

-4686 VMDSNGEVVEGATED
+4686 VMDSNGEVVEGETQD

-4792 NVDSIRFVIESPK
+4792 NANSIRLVIESPK
-4805 IGGGSQAQPINL
+4805 VGGGSQAQPINL

-4843 GQYTVTLEVFDNA
+4843 GQYTVTLEVSDNA

-4870 KANKAVYQF
+4870 KANTAVYQF
-4879 TFSVEYSDAP
+4879 TFSVEFSDAP
-4889 ILNKPFNFPNPFK
+4889 ILNKPFNFPNPFT

-4913 MSTVSIVV
+4913 MSTVSIVI

-4972 TDGVESEY
+4972 TDGVEPEY

>member
-19 SSIPD
+19 SSIPG
-24 TVFGQDDPSL
+24 TVFGQDADPTPEEL
-34 AQQVYDEYSET
+34 AQQVYDKYNET
-45 LLRDDLQDLVDQ
+45 LNRDDIKAVLPQVLEGLKAPNVQAILSPAIIAAAVANPVILATQGVDQ
-57 VLTALSDPAT
+57 EFITLLENDQALKDMLSDPIVQSL
-67 LQNAKPTIDLLFGG
+67 LQNPAAIDALAGLLDVGG
-81 DFGKALDAILASPI
+81 TP
-95 LIRQVVPDADDSVI
+95 P
-109 ALLTNDQDI
+109 
-118 RAFLEDT
+118 
-125 DVRTL
+125 
-130 MQDTEAVKEL
+130 
-140 LGLIDKG
+140 
-147 APVDPVDP
+147 DP
-155 VDPAPPTIS
+155 VDPAPPTLSIT
-164 VATSPPVT
+164 TSRPIT
-172 EQSGSFNVVFATA
+172 EQSGSFNVVFATT
-185 DANKDPVTVTASI
+185 DANKDPVTVTGSI
-198 SVEPAD
+198 SVEPVD
-204 AAKYYSIPSGTLTG
+204 AAKYYNIPSGTLTG
-218 SVRVTQAAPTT
+218 NVRVTQAAPTA

-263 REKPPVVD
+263 VEKSPDKPPVVE
-271 PPVVDPPVV
+271 
-280 DPPVVDPP
+280 
-288 VVDPPDKPPV
+288 PPDKPPV
-298 KPTVKPFDPITSADG
+298 KPTVKPFEPITSADG
-313 KLRLGGLSLNRIGG
+313 KLRLGGLSLNRIQG
-327 RQFVAQLIEQALPV
+327 RIFVAQLIEQALPA
-341 GLPLEGD
+341 GLPVEGD
-348 ALVDPL
+348 ALVDPFI
-354 VDFILAQVPQ
+354 DAILAMVPQ

-425 HVYARY
+425 HIYARY
-431 PSVDIGGVRFSLTGG
+431 PSADIGGVRFSLTDG
-446 RTVEGQKVTTEVLQ
+446 TVKEGQKVTKEVIQ
-460 ADSIPYTFRLEETLA
+460 ADSIPYIFRLEETLA

-492 SSVFLRHSDTGLSGP
+492 DSVVLRYSQTGLHGH
-507 YATEEMVAIPQEDG
+507 YAAKTMQMEFQDDG
-521 SIVWETDRVRPQP
+521 SVVWVTRDVRVLS

-582 MPDPRNIQL
+582 MPDPRNLQL

-625 AGGEEV
+625 VGGEQV
-631 SGNEILQAIP
+631 SGNEILKAIS
-641 PQQLGN
+641 PQQLMN
-647 LQRLLLDNVEA
+647 LQRLLLNNAEA
-658 LIEDLQLTFD
+658 LVADLQLTFD
-668 PKLSSVFSVPKVD
+668 PMLASVFSVPKVD
-681 LESESIWVANFDGLD
+681 LESQSIWVANFDGLD
-696 ENSYYL
+696 ENLYYL

-723 DTSAPKAGINVTPG
+723 DTSAPKAGIKVTSG
-737 NNVSHY
+737 DNVSAY
-743 EDGDVLVVTAPEP
+743 EDRGVFVVTAPNS

-779 IILQMI
+779 LILQMI

-855 FLKPFGIPELTPE
+855 FLKPLGIPELTPE
-868 LSQELLDLIGAVVE
+868 LSRELLDLIGAVVE

-908 GLLVGDYGIRAM
+908 DLLVGDYGIRAM

-932 PPAMRLKIV
+932 PPAMRIKIV
-941 PPEFDKAQVTAVSIG
+941 PPEFDTAQVTAVSIG
-956 DFNDDG
+956 DLNDDG
-962 DPVPDTPHKTGTIY
+962 DPNGPYETGTIY

-985 TVTVTERTEH
+985 TVMIDKRTAH
-995 PATAMGQYMD
+995 PASVTVQYMD
-1005 ANGDWQDIGPLD
+1005 ANGDWQDISTLD

-1030 WANLTDAVFDELIM
+1030 WANLTDEVFDDLIM
-1044 AGDTVRV
+1044 AGDTVLV

-1058 LTRGLTPPDAPVEFE
+1058 LVREDYDPVTFE
-1073 IKLDAGLHPPE
+1073 IKLDAGVHPPE

-1124 SVRFEAKRPG
+1124 SVRFEAKRPE

-1139 VIGETTEGMEFT
+1139 VIGVATAGMEFT

-1177 TLNEGK
+1177 TLNEGD
-1183 GDTITKDSPGAR
+1183 GDTITKGSPGAR
-1195 QDYIFNEIT
+1195 QDYIFNDIT

-1243 SVDNDD
+1243 SVDNVD

-1272 VFIDRPV
+1272 VFFNRPV
-1279 EVAED
+1279 KVAED
-1284 GSYTVGGL
+1284 GSHTVGGL
-1292 VDRHDAAVDSP
+1292 VDRHDDAVDSP

-1308 ITPQAPLGTYEL
+1308 IKPQAPLGTYEL
-1320 VRLVPLDFPE
+1320 VKLVTPDFPE
-1330 NTVRV
+1330 NTVRA
-1335 EVTETEEVGV
+1335 EVTPTDEEGV
-1345 FEVAIFDIGTLIDD
+1345 FEIAIFDIGTLTDD
-1359 DELAENDEYVKNG
+1359 DELADNDEYVKNG

-1381 DEFGNVQEDMSA
+1381 DEFENVQEDMSA

-1443 TSAPTQKI
+1443 TSAPTVKI

-1466 RIDAGVD
+1466 RIDAGMD
-1473 KRQDAVEVEL
+1473 KRQDALEVEL

-1508 MYYRWSVDFD
+1508 TYYKWAVDFD

-1533 RDHTKDENAYMVRAA
+1533 RDHTKDENSYMVRAI

-1554 RYVEGVIA
+1554 RVVEGVIA
-1562 NLSIDNID
+1562 DLSIDNID

-1581 VTSVDAVDSVLEVAE
+1581 VTSIDAVDSVLEVAE

-1628 RTYDNVRLISTL
+1628 RTYDSVRLISTL
-1640 EGTLISEPM
+1640 ED
-1649 ETVVA
+1649 TVIGEL

-1662 VFEVTVDIGTLI
+1662 VFEITVDVGTLT
-1674 DNETYLANG
+1674 DNETYVANG

-1702 ENVQE
+1702 VNEQE

-1735 VDPAMVTNPD
+1735 VDPATVTNPD
-1745 SEAPQGTI
+1745 SGAPQGTI

-1767 MQVQLEVK
+1767 MQVQFEVK
-1775 RDTDAEWIPVGTAE
+1775 RDADAEWISVGMAE
-1789 MSEAAVEAELM
+1789 MSEAAVEAELT
-1800 PIVADIDAAKAKDM
+1800 PIVADFDAAKAKDM

-1827 RWSIEVDT
+1827 KWSIEVDT
-1835 TTLEDSIT
+1835 TTLEDSIN

-1852 SLDDNPYMVRA
+1852 SLDNNPYMVRA
-1863 TAVATDGVERSV
+1863 IAVATDGVERGV

-1901 SIDAVDP
+1901 SIDAVEP
-1908 VFVDNGDGTYTVGGL
+1908 IFVDNGDGTYTVGGL
-1923 VDKYDLEV
+1923 VDKYDPEV

-1943 AVRKTYASVK
+1943 AARKTYASVK

-1961 AIIGDITE
+1961 AIIGEITE
-1969 TAEGSGVF
+1969 TAEGSGIF
-1977 AVTIDVGTLM
+1977 TVTIDVGTLM
-1987 DDDDFVYNDR
+1987 DDDELVHNNR
-1997 YIEDSY
+1997 YIEDTY
-2003 FENPEELVYN
+2003 IENPDELVYN

-2041 AMFLEYGNIQADD
+2041 AMFLEYGNVQADD
-2054 YDGDEITVN
+2054 YEGDEIMVN
-2063 VENTYRPDP
+2063 VENSYRPDP
-2072 GVMAISVVNSD
+2072 GVIAISVVNSD
-2083 GMVNPDSGA
+2083 GMTNPDSGA

-2105 LTSPPTEGIR
+2105 ITSPPTEGIR
-2115 VEVKRPIDGT
+2115 VEVKRPIDDT
-2125 WERITGTAID
+2125 WERITGTAVD
-2135 PVEVDVS
+2135 PVPVDVS

-2147 ADLDDITGGLV
+2147 ADLADITGGLV

-2165 ISGEQSEVEIPTR
+2165 VSGEQSEVGIPTR

-2197 TAENTIKLD
+2197 TSGDTIKLD
-2206 DTINRGDGDSERDV
+2206 DTIKRGDASQRGKS
-2220 ALDANQYEVRAW
+2220 LDENQYEVRAI
-2232 SLTPKNENLDQPEY
+2232 SLTPKNLDQTEY
-2246 PQRDGVEASFSLD
+2246 PQREGVEASFSLD
-2259 NKDDVPPLGPTNITD
+2259 NVDDVPPLGPTNITD

-2301 SPIAIFTIQPTAAP
+2301 SPIAIFTIQPTADP
-2315 ITYVGGKIGLVQ
+2315 ITYVGGKTVLVQ
-2327 MAPDG
+2327 TAPDG
-2332 SETRIE
+2332 TVTETDGSLDE
-2338 GSLEDGQIKIDVG
+2338 GSITIDVG
-2351 LLENGIY
+2351 QLANGMY

-2369 NWQVQGE
+2369 NVQVQGE
-2376 LDRPS
+2376 ADMPS

-2410 RHLLQETIGEF
+2410 RHLLQETIGEL

-2427 KESIAVSF
+2427 KESIVVSF

-2452 DGHEVTFTAGSD
+2452 DGHEVTFTASSD

-2473 DKLSAVVDGW
+2473 DKLSAMVDGW
-2483 YTPYGRITKRNGS
+2483 YTPHGRVTKRNGS

-2547 GVSAENTAVVSLARL
+2547 GVSTENTAVVSLARL
-2562 RPEEIVLDAVPIDVD
+2562 RPEEVVQDAVPIDVN

-2585 VSVVYT
+2585 ASVVYT

-2614 GERTVTFAVEGI
+2614 GEQTVTFAIEGI
-2626 NPIVVITAPA
+2626 NPTVIITAPA
-2636 SGQTLDHST
+2636 SGQSFDQNPA
-2645 EEITGFFAGGGDVE
+2645 EITGFFAGGGEVS
-2659 ITKFTINGEPVDV
+2659 ITKFTINDADVTAEVDG
-2672 VESDNE
+2672 NN
-2678 FTYTLPEK
+2678 FTYMLTEALG
-2686 DEDADGVLEDG
+2686 DGD
-2697 EYTVAVEVTD
+2697 YTVAVEVTD

-2716 LTFTVE
+2716 LTFTVK
-2722 LPVPTVAIHSPHAA
+2722 LPVPTVAIDTPTAG
-2736 QVYDNG
+2736 QTYDHG
-2742 KPIIAGDFSGAAPI
+2742 KPVITGDFSGADP
-2756 AVTLSI
+2756 VEVVVSV
-2762 DGEAVEAVVNDNNQ
+2762 DGEAVEAVVDDNE

-2781 TVELSDGAHTVVAEV
+2781 T
-2796 TDANGRTAKTTT
+2796 
-2808 DFTIDIPGP
+2808 
-2817 TVMIHVP
+2817 
-2824 DAGQMYDISRPVI
+2824 
-2837 QGEYS
+2837 
-2842 GVAAPVSLSLTLDGE
+2842 
-2857 VVPAIVGDNTFDYT
+2857 
-2871 PVDALDDGEYT
+2871 DALSHGEHM
-2882 LVAKVTDA
+2882 VAV
-2890 NGKTAEA
+2890 
-2897 TAIFSI
+2897 
-2903 RLPVPTVVIHSPHAA
+2903 
-2918 QVYDNGKPIIAGDFS
+2918 
-2933 GAAPIAVTL
+2933 
-2942 SIDGETVEAVVNDN
+2942 
-2956 NQFTFTPTEEL
+2956 
-2967 SDGAHTVVA
+2967 

-2986 KTSTDFTIDIPGP
+2986 KTS
-2999 TVMIHVPDAGQ
+2999 
-3010 MYDISRPVI
+3010 
-3019 QGEYSGVAAPVSLS
+3019 
-3033 LTLDGEVV
+3033 
-3041 TAHDENNEFAYTP
+3041 
-3054 VDALDD
+3054 
-3060 GEYTLVAKVTDANG
+3060 
-3074 KTAEATAIFS
+3074 
-3084 IRLPVPTV
+3084 
-3092 TIHSPHAAQVYDNG
+3092 
-3106 KPIIA
+3106 
-3111 GDFSGAAPIA
+3111 A
-3121 VTLSIDGEAVEAVV
+3121 V
-3135 NDNNQFT
+3135 
-3142 YTPTVELSDG
+3142 
-3152 AHTVVAEVT
+3152 
-3161 DANGRTAKTSTDFTI
+3161 
-3176 DIPGPTVMIH
+3176 
-3186 VPDAG
+3186 
-3191 QMYDISRPVIQGEY
+3191 
-3205 SGVAAPVSLSLTLD
+3205 
-3219 GEVVPAIVGD
+3219 
-3229 NTFDYTPV
+3229 
-3237 DALDD
+3237 
-3242 GEYTLVAKVTDAN
+3242 
-3255 GKTAEATAIFSIR
+3255 
-3268 LPVPTVTIHS
+3268 
-3278 PHAAQVYDNGKPII
+3278 
-3292 AGDFS
+3292 
-3297 GAEPITVTLSI
+3297 
-3308 DEVLVEPVVN
+3308 
-3318 DNNQFTYTPAG
+3318 
-3329 ALSDGAHT
+3329 
-3337 VVAEVTD
+3337 
-3344 ANGRTAKTTTD
+3344 
-3355 FTVDISGPTVAILSP
+3355 
-3370 AAGQE
+3370 
-3375 YEHGKPVVRG
+3375 
-3385 EFGGETDLEF
+3385 
-3395 TLTLDG
+3395 
-3401 EVVPA
+3401 
-3406 TVVDNT
+3406 
-3412 FNYTPD
+3412 
-3418 PSLDDG
+3418 
-3424 EYTLVA
+3424 
-3430 KVTDANSKSVD
+3430 
-3441 ATVIFSVKL
+3441 
-3450 PVPTVAILT
+3450 
-3459 PAAGQILD
+3459 
-3467 HGKPVITGEFSG
+3467 
-3479 ADPVEVKLSIDGTV
+3479 
-3493 VIVDVNEND
+3493 
-3502 QFTYT
+3502 
-3507 PAEAL
+3507 
-3512 SDGEHMIAV
+3512 
-3521 MVTDANGRT
+3521 
-3530 AETSAVFTVNIP
+3530 
-3542 GPSVA
+3542 
-3547 IHSPAAGQMYDISK
+3547 
-3561 PVITGEFSGVAM
+3561 
-3573 PVSLSLTLN
+3573 
-3582 GEAVVAE
+3582 
-3589 VSGNE
+3589 
-3594 FTYTPADA
+3594 
-3602 LDDGEYTLV
+3602 
-3611 AETTDVNGKTA
+3611 
-3622 EATAIFSIR
+3622 
-3631 LPVPTVAVE
+3631 
-3640 SPEAGQVYDHGKPVI
+3640 
-3655 TGAFSGAA
+3655 
-3663 PIAVALSIDGEAVE
+3663 
-3677 AEVNDNNQFTYT
+3677 
-3689 PAEALSDGEHMI
+3689 
-3701 AVKVTDAN
+3701 
-3709 GRTAETSAVFTVNIP
+3709 
-3724 GPSVAIHAPAAGQM
+3724 
-3738 YDISKPVI
+3738 
-3746 TGEFSGVAAPVSLS
+3746 
-3760 LTLDGEVVV
+3760 
-3769 AEVSGNEF
+3769 
-3777 TYTPA
+3777 
-3782 DALDDGEYTL
+3782 
-3792 IAEAADANG
+3792 
-3801 KTAEATAIFSIR
+3801 
-3813 LPVPTV
+3813 
-3819 AVESPEA
+3819 
-3826 GQVYDHGKPVI
+3826 
-3837 TGAFSGAAPIAV
+3837 
-3849 ALSIDGKAVEAEVND
+3849 
-3864 NNQFTYT
+3864 
-3871 PAEALSD
+3871 
-3878 GEHMIAVMV
+3878 
-3887 TDANGRTAETTVVF
+3887 
-3901 TVDIPGPSVAIHA
+3901 
-3914 PAAGQMYDISKPVIT
+3914 
-3929 GEFSG
+3929 
-3934 VAAPVSLSL
+3934 
-3943 TLDGEVVVAEVSG
+3943 
-3956 NEFTYTPADALDDGE
+3956 
-3971 YTLIAEAADANGKT
+3971 
-3985 AEATAIFSIRLPVPT
+3985 
-4000 VAVES
+4000 
-4005 PEAGQV
+4005 
-4011 YDHGKPVITG
+4011 
-4021 AFSGAAPIAV
+4021 
-4031 ALSIDGTA
+4031 
-4039 VIVDVNENDQ
+4039 
-4049 FTYTPAEALSDGEHM
+4049 
-4064 IAVMVT
+4064 
-4070 DANGRTA
+4070 
-4077 ETSAVFTVEIPGP
+4077 
-4090 SVAIHAPAAGQMY
+4090 
-4103 DISKPVI
+4103 
-4110 TGEFSG
+4110 
-4116 VAMPVELSLT
+4116 
-4126 LNGEAVVA
+4126 
-4134 EVSGNEFTYTPAN
+4134 
-4147 ALDDGE
+4147 
-4153 YTLVAEATD
+4153 
-4162 ANGKT
+4162 
-4167 AEATAIF
+4167 
-4174 SIRLPVPTAS
+4174 
-4184 ITTPAAGQVYDHGMP
+4184 
-4199 IITGEVSG
+4199 
-4207 ANPVE
+4207 
-4212 GVLSIDGKQVLKV
+4212 
-4225 RSNDFTY
+4225 
-4232 TPTEAL
+4232 
-4238 SDGAHNVSVEITDA
+4238 
-4252 NGRKAQA
+4252 
-4259 STDFTVD
+4259 FTVD

-4282 YDISKPVITG
+4282 YDHGKPIITG
-4292 EFSGVAMPVELSLTL
+4292 EFSGTADVELTTLTI
-4307 NGEAVVAE
+4307 NGEAAE
-4315 VSGNEFTYTPAN
+4315 ATVEGNAFTYTPDPRW
-4327 ALDDGEYTLIAEAA
+4327 DDGEYTVVAEVT
-4341 DANGKTAEATA
+4341 DANGKTADATVV
-4352 IFSIRLPVPTVAVQT
+4352 FSVRLPVPTVSIDT
-4367 PEAGQVYDH
+4367 PAAGQIYDH
-4376 GKPVITGDFSGAAPI
+4376 GKPAIAGDFSGAGTV
-4391 AVALSIDGKVV
+4391 AVSLSIDGNAVDAVV
-4402 EADVNNNNQFT
+4402 NENNEFT
-4413 YIPADA
+4413 YTPADA
-4419 LSDGGHTVAVEVT
+4419 LSDGGHMVAVEVT
-4432 DANGRTAETSAV
+4432 DANGRTAETSVV
-4444 FTVDIPGPTV
+4444 FTVDIPGPAV

-4481 VEVTTFTINGEDV
+4481 VEVTTFTVNGENV
-4494 EVEAEDNQFA
+4494 EVEPEDNQFA
-4504 YTPANALG
+4504 YTPANALE

-4523 DENAKTAQAA
+4523 DENEKTAQAA

-4566 KFGITLSAVITDEQS
+4566 KFGIILSAVITDEQS

-4605 QQVAEGKIEVT
+4605 QQIAEGKIEVT

-4655 SITPAGTIH
+4655 SIAPAGTIH

-4686 VMDSNGEVVEGATED
+4686 VMDSNGEVVEGETQD

-4723 EGSYSIEVRATD
+4723 EGFYSIEVRATD

-4792 NVDSIRFVIESPK
+4792 NADSIRFVIESPK
-4805 IGGGSQAQPINL
+4805 VGGGSQAQPINL

-4843 GQYTVTLEVFDNA
+4843 GQYTVTLEVSDNA

-4870 KANKAVYQF
+4870 KANTAVYQF

-4889 ILNKPFNFPNPFK
+4889 ILNKPFNFPNPFT

-4913 MSTVSIVV
+4913 MSTVSIVI
-4921 YDTTLRPVRTLRDN
+4921 YDTTRRPVRTLRDN

-4972 TDGVESEY
+4972 TDGVEPEY

>member
-24 TVFGQDDPSL
+24 TVFGQDADPTPEEL
-34 AQQVYDEYSET
+34 AQQVYDEYSAT
-45 LLRDDLQDLVDQ
+45 LTDDTVIQGDVTIRSLVIG
-57 VLTALSDPAT
+57 VLTSLSDPAV
-67 LQNAKPTIDLLFGG
+67 LENPLLDQFGG
-81 DFGKALDAILASPI
+81 FEGALDTVLANPS
-95 LIRQVVPDADDSVI
+95 LIGF
-109 ALLTNDQDI
+109 ALPSLSDQDKANYQSLLSMEAI
-118 RAFLEDT
+118 QKMLKDST
-125 DVRTL
+125 VRTL
-130 MQDTEAVKEL
+130 IQNAEAVKVL
-140 LGLIDKG
+140 LAKIEADP
-147 APVDPVDP
+147 PVDPPDP
-155 VDPAPPTIS
+155 PVVDPAPPTLEIT
-164 VATSPPVT
+164 TSPPVA
-172 EQSGSFNVVFATA
+172 EQSGSFNVVFATT
-185 DANKDPVTVTASI
+185 DVNGDPVTVTGSI
-198 SVEPAD
+198 SVDPVD

-250 DSSPATFVLTFAT
+250 DSSPATFVLTFAI
-263 REKPPVVD
+263 REKPPDKPVK
-271 PPVVDPPVV
+271 PVVDPFAPIAS
-280 DPPVVDPP
+280 
-288 VVDPPDKPPV
+288 PD
-298 KPTVKPFDPITSADG
+298 G
-313 KLRLGGLSLNRIGG
+313 ELRLGGLSLNRIGG
-327 RQFVAQLIEQALPV
+327 RRFVAQLIEQALPS

-364 GFLPK
+364 GILPK
-369 KQIKQNLFS
+369 KQIKNNLFS
-378 QQPFSIFQNEAAQ
+378 QQPLPIFAKEAAQ
-391 LDPENFG
+391 LDHENFG

-404 YLGELIYTVP
+404 YLGELIYLNVP
-414 NETKYLTSDSL
+414 NETKYLTRDSL
-425 HVYARY
+425 NVYARY
-431 PSVDIGGVRFSLTGG
+431 PSADIGGVRFSLTDG
-446 RTVEGQKVTTEVLQ
+446 RTVEGQKVTKEVLH
-460 ADSIPYTFRLEETLA
+460 ADTILYTFRLEETLA

-492 SSVFLRHSDTGLSGP
+492 SSVVLR
-507 YATEEMVAIPQEDG
+507 YAKTLEELKDLPSAENMTAIRQEDG
-521 SIVWETDRVRPQP
+521 SFVWETRDVRITP
-534 GNTHYYFEV
+534 GNTFYYFEV
-543 KLQEPVTLEILDLQA
+543 VLTEPVTLEILDLQA

-564 NPGQISV
+564 KPGQIAV

-591 RDRGIFNAL
+591 RDHGIFEAL
-600 FNDAFRAEIGKVVAS
+600 FTDAIRTEIGKVATS
-615 PDVIALGLKA
+615 SDVVALGLKA
-625 AGGEEV
+625 VGGEV
-631 SGNEILQAIP
+631 VTGKEIQEAIP
-641 PQQLGN
+641 AQQLRN
-647 LQRLLLDNVEA
+647 LQRLLLSSVDA
-658 LIEDLQLTFD
+658 LITDLQLTFD
-668 PKLSSVFSVPKVD
+668 PMLASAFTLYDVD
-681 LESESIWVANFDGLD
+681 LETDSIWVANFDGLA
-696 ENSYYL
+696 EETYFL

-723 DTSAPKAGINVTPG
+723 DTSAPTAGIKVTSG
-737 NNVSHY
+737 NNVSAY
-743 EDGDVLVVTAPEP
+743 EDGDVFVVTAPEP
-756 GAATLNITATPENL
+756 GAATLSITATPEKL
-770 SELGVDKGY
+770 YELGVDKGY
-779 IILQMI
+779 LILQMI

-819 QLSGNPNPIADL
+819 QLEGHPNPDVDYL
-831 ASTLPLGGIL
+831 STQSVSDILGIL
-841 NLLTV
+841 NLLTL
-846 DLIQKNAGP
+846 DAIQNSDQIPLLAGI
-855 FLKPFGIPELTPE
+855 LKSADAFFKTFGIKPTPE
-868 LSQELLDLIGAVVE
+868 QYIELRDLIGAVVD

-888 LIFDASKGMTMTMPI
+888 LIFDETQVTMTIPI

-908 GLLVGDYGIRAM
+908 DLLVGDYGIRAM

-932 PPAMRLKIV
+932 PPAMRIKIV
-941 PPEFDKAQVTAVSIG
+941 PPEFDTAEVTAVSIG

-985 TVTVTERTEH
+985 TVHVTERTEH
-995 PATAMGQYMD
+995 PATAMVQYMD
-1005 ANGDWQDIGPLD
+1005 ANGDWQDIGGLD
-1017 LNGVQED
+1017 LADTQAGST
-1024 AMLPIK
+1024 LPIK
-1030 WANLTDAVFDELIM
+1030 WENLTAEVFDDLIM

-1051 RAVATND
+1051 RAEATNE
-1058 LTRGLTPPDAPVEFE
+1058 LTEGLTPPDAPVEFE

-1114 TPVLTGPETE
+1114 TPELTGPETE
-1124 SVRFEAKRPG
+1124 SVRFEAKRPE

-1139 VIGETTEGMEFT
+1139 VIGETTEGLDFT
-1151 VEVDDLENPIG
+1151 VEADDLENPIG

-1177 TLNEGK
+1177 TLNEGD

-1243 SVDNDD
+1243 SVDNVD

-1308 ITPQAPLGTYEL
+1308 IKPQAPLGTYEL
-1320 VRLVPLDFPE
+1320 VKLVTPDFPE

-1335 EVTETEEVGV
+1335 EVTPADEEGV
-1345 FEVAIFDIGTLIDD
+1345 FEVAIFDIGTLTDD
-1359 DELAENDEYVKNG
+1359 DELADNDEYVKNG

-1381 DEFGNVQEDMSA
+1381 DEFGNVQEDLSA

-1412 VLAITIDDPTP
+1412 ALAITIDPDKDIGP
-1423 NPDSGAPSG
+1423 NPDSGGYRG

-1451 RFEIKRQDDEEWTLV
+1451 RFEVKRPGEEEWTLV
-1466 RIDAGVD
+1466 RIDAGQD

-1562 NLSIDNID
+1562 DLSIDNID
-1570 DVAPLGPTKVE
+1570 DVAPLGPTHIVINSIDD
-1581 VTSVDAVDSVLEVAE
+1581 VNAVDPVFMKDD
-1596 DGSYTVGGLVDKHDD
+1596 DGNYTVGGLVDKHDD

-1628 RTYDNVRLISTL
+1628 KTYDNVRLISTL

-1654 TETAEGSG
+1654 TETADGSG
-1662 VFEVTVDIGTLI
+1662 IFEVTVDIGTLI

-1683 PYMFHALAFD
+1683 PYMFHALVSD

-1722 NNRRPAPGVLAIT
+1722 NNRRPAPGVLALT

-1767 MQVQLEVK
+1767 MQVQFEVK
-1775 RDTDAEWIPVGTAE
+1775 RDTDAEWISVGTAE

-1835 TTLEDSIT
+1835 TTLEDSIN

-1863 TAVATDGVERSV
+1863 TAVATDGVEHSV

-1901 SIDAVDP
+1901 SIDAVNL
-1908 VFVDNGDGTYTVGGL
+1908 VFMDNGDGTYTVGGL
-1923 VDKYDLEV
+1923 VDKYDPEV

-1977 AVTIDVGTLM
+1977 TITVDVGTLM
-1987 DDDDFVYNDR
+1987 DDDDFVYNNR

-2027 YDKAMPYDDVTAAD
+2027 YDKAMSYDDVTAAD

-2072 GVMAISVVNSD
+2072 GVMAIGVVNSD

-2115 VEVKRPIDGT
+2115 VEVKRPIDDT
-2125 WERITGTAID
+2125 WERITGTAVD
-2135 PVEVDVS
+2135 PVPVDVS

-2147 ADLDDITGGLV
+2147 GDLADITGGLV
-2158 GITQAGT
+2158 GITEVGT
-2165 ISGEQSEVEIPTR
+2165 VSGEESEVEIPTR

-2197 TAENTIKLD
+2197 TPENTIKLD
-2206 DTINRGDGDSERDV
+2206 DTINRGDGDPERDA

-2232 SLTPKNENLDQPEY
+2232 SLTPKNKNLDQPEY

-2286 DGSVTVGGIVDPTVP
+2286 DGSVTVGGIVDLTVP
-2301 SPIAIFTIQPTAAP
+2301 SPIAIFTIEPTADP
-2315 ITYVGGKIGLVQ
+2315 ITYVGGKTVLVQ
-2327 MAPDG
+2327 TAPDG
-2332 SETRIE
+2332 TVTETD
-2338 GSLEDGQIKIDVG
+2338 GSLEVGSIEIDVG
-2351 LLENGIY
+2351 LLANGTY
-2358 MYHALVADEFG
+2358 MYHALVVDEFG
-2369 NWQVQGE
+2369 NVQVQGE

-2381 PVITVEVLN
+2381 PVITVN
-2390 IRVSDITDL
+2390 IVNFRVSDITDL

-2410 RHLLQETIGEF
+2410 RHLLQETIGEL

-2427 KESIAVSF
+2427 KESIALSF
-2435 NVNNGSLA
+2435 NVNSGSLA
-2443 VEDLTGVLV
+2443 VEELIGVLI
-2452 DGHEVTFTAGSD
+2452 DGQPVTYAAGSD
-2464 AANAFSLMA
+2464 VENAFSLMA
-2473 DKLSAVVDGW
+2473 SELSAVVDGW
-2483 YTPYGRITKRNGS
+2483 YTPHGQVTKRNGS

-2508 TGPMISIETPAEGD
+2508 TGPMIAIETPVEGA

-2547 GVSAENTAVVSLARL
+2547 GVSMKDTAAVLLARL
-2562 RPEEIVLDAVPIDVD
+2562 RPEEVVQDAVPVDVD
-2577 QSMVEQDI
+2577 QSMVEQDLD
-2585 VSVVYT
+2585 SVVYT
-2591 RTDKLAG
+2591 RTDRLAG

-2614 GERTVTFAVEGI
+2614 GEQSVSFAVEGI
-2626 NPIVVITAPA
+2626 NPTVVITAPA

-2686 DEDADGVLEDG
+2686 DKDADGVLEDG

-2707 GSGLTAQTS
+2707 GSGLTAETS

-2742 KPIIAGDFSGAAPI
+2742 TPIIAGDFSGAAPIVVTLSIDGEAVEPVVNDNNQFTYTPTEELSNGPHTVVAVVTDDNGRTAETSTDFMIDIPGPTVMIHVPDAGQMYDISRPTIVGEYSGVAAPVSLSLTLEGEVVPVNDKGKEFDYTPVGALDDGEYTLVAKVTDANGKTAEATAIFTIRLPVPTVAIHSPHAAQVYDNGTPIIAGDFSGAAPI
-2756 AVTLSI
+2756 AVALSI
-2762 DGEAVEAVVNDNNQ
+2762 DGEAVEAVVNDKNNQ
-2776 FTYTP
+2776 FTFTP
-2781 TVELSDGAHTVVAEV
+2781 TEELSDGPHTVVAVV
-2796 TDANGRTAKTTT
+2796 TDANGRTAKTST
-2808 DFTIDIPGP
+2808 DFMIDIPGP

-2842 GVAAPVSLSLTLDGE
+2842 GVAMPVELSLTLDSE
-2857 VVPAIVGDNTFDYT
+2857 AVPVNDKGKEFDYT
-2871 PVDALDDGEYT
+2871 PVDALDDGRYT
-2882 LVAKVTDA
+2882 LVATATDA

-2933 GAAPIAVTL
+2933 GA
-2942 SIDGETVEAVVNDN
+2942 
-2956 NQFTFTPTEEL
+2956 
-2967 SDGAHTVVA
+2967 
-2976 EVTDANGRTA
+2976 
-2986 KTSTDFTIDIPGP
+2986 
-2999 TVMIHVPDAGQ
+2999 
-3010 MYDISRPVI
+3010 
-3019 QGEYSGVAAPVSLS
+3019 
-3033 LTLDGEVV
+3033 
-3041 TAHDENNEFAYTP
+3041 
-3054 VDALDD
+3054 
-3060 GEYTLVAKVTDANG
+3060 
-3074 KTAEATAIFS
+3074 
-3084 IRLPVPTV
+3084 
-3092 TIHSPHAAQVYDNG
+3092 
-3106 KPIIA
+3106 
-3111 GDFSGAAPIA
+3111 
-3121 VTLSIDGEAVEAVV
+3121 
-3135 NDNNQFT
+3135 
-3142 YTPTVELSDG
+3142 
-3152 AHTVVAEVT
+3152 
-3161 DANGRTAKTSTDFTI
+3161 
-3176 DIPGPTVMIH
+3176 
-3186 VPDAG
+3186 
-3191 QMYDISRPVIQGEY
+3191 
-3205 SGVAAPVSLSLTLD
+3205 
-3219 GEVVPAIVGD
+3219 
-3229 NTFDYTPV
+3229 
-3237 DALDD
+3237 
-3242 GEYTLVAKVTDAN
+3242 
-3255 GKTAEATAIFSIR
+3255 
-3268 LPVPTVTIHS
+3268 
-3278 PHAAQVYDNGKPII
+3278 
-3292 AGDFS
+3292 
-3297 GAEPITVTLSI
+3297 EPITVTLSI
-3308 DEVLVEPVVN
+3308 DEILVEPVVN

-3329 ALSDGAHT
+3329 ALSDGKHQ
-3337 VVAEVTD
+3337 VVAEVMD

-3355 FTVDISGPTVAILSP
+3355 FTVDIPGPTVAILTP

-3395 TLTLDG
+3395 TLTLEG

-3412 FNYTPD
+3412 FDYTPD

-3424 EYTLVA
+3424 EYTLIA
-3430 KVTDANSKSVD
+3430 KVTDANGKSMD

-3467 HGKPVITGEFSG
+3467 HGQPVITGDFSG
-3479 ADPVEVKLSIDGTV
+3479 ADPIAVTLSIDGTA
-3493 VIVDVNEND
+3493 VIADVNEN
-3502 QFTYT
+3502 
-3507 PAEAL
+3507 
-3512 SDGEHMIAV
+3512 
-3521 MVTDANGRT
+3521 
-3530 AETSAVFTVNIP
+3530 
-3542 GPSVA
+3542 
-3547 IHSPAAGQMYDISK
+3547 
-3561 PVITGEFSGVAM
+3561 
-3573 PVSLSLTLN
+3573 
-3582 GEAVVAE
+3582 
-3589 VSGNE
+3589 NE
-3594 FTYTPADA
+3594 FTYTPA
-3602 LDDGEYTLV
+3602 V
-3611 AETTDVNGKTA
+3611 
-3622 EATAIFSIR
+3622 
-3631 LPVPTVAVE
+3631 
-3640 SPEAGQVYDHGKPVI
+3640 
-3655 TGAFSGAA
+3655 
-3663 PIAVALSIDGEAVE
+3663 
-3677 AEVNDNNQFTYT
+3677 
-3689 PAEALSDGEHMI
+3689 ALSDGEHMI

-3709 GRTAETSAVFTVNIP
+3709 GRTAETSAVFTVDIP
-3724 GPSVAIHAPAAGQM
+3724 GPSVALHAVEM
-3738 YDISKPVI
+3738 YDISMPVI
-3746 TGEFSGVAAPVSLS
+3746 TGDFSGVATPVSLS
-3760 LTLDGEVVV
+3760 LTLDGET
-3769 AEVSGNEF
+3769 VSATESENTFEF
-3777 TYTPA
+3777 TPA

-3792 IAEAADANG
+3792 
-3801 KTAEATAIFSIR
+3801 
-3813 LPVPTV
+3813 V
-3819 AVESPEA
+3819 AV
-3826 GQVYDHGKPVI
+3826 
-3837 TGAFSGAAPIAV
+3837 
-3849 ALSIDGKAVEAEVND
+3849 
-3864 NNQFTYT
+3864 
-3871 PAEALSD
+3871 
-3878 GEHMIAVMV
+3878 
-3887 TDANGRTAETTVVF
+3887 
-3901 TVDIPGPSVAIHA
+3901 
-3914 PAAGQMYDISKPVIT
+3914 
-3929 GEFSG
+3929 
-3934 VAAPVSLSL
+3934 
-3943 TLDGEVVVAEVSG
+3943 
-3956 NEFTYTPADALDDGE
+3956 
-3971 YTLIAEAADANGKT
+3971 
-3985 AEATAIFSIRLPVPT
+3985 
-4000 VAVES
+4000 
-4005 PEAGQV
+4005 
-4011 YDHGKPVITG
+4011 
-4021 AFSGAAPIAV
+4021 
-4031 ALSIDGTA
+4031 
-4039 VIVDVNENDQ
+4039 
-4049 FTYTPAEALSDGEHM
+4049 
-4064 IAVMVT
+4064 
-4070 DANGRTA
+4070 
-4077 ETSAVFTVEIPGP
+4077 
-4090 SVAIHAPAAGQMY
+4090 
-4103 DISKPVI
+4103 
-4110 TGEFSG
+4110 
-4116 VAMPVELSLT
+4116 
-4126 LNGEAVVA
+4126 
-4134 EVSGNEFTYTPAN
+4134 
-4147 ALDDGE
+4147 
-4153 YTLVAEATD
+4153 ATD

-4167 AEATAIF
+4167 AKATSVF
-4174 SIRLPVPTAS
+4174 TIRLPVPTAT

-4199 IITGEVSG
+4199 IITGTFSGADPVKVIVSIDGEVVPAEVSG
-4207 ANPVE
+4207 
-4212 GVLSIDGKQVLKV
+4212 
-4225 RSNDFTY
+4225 NDFTY
-4232 TPTEAL
+4232 TPTDAL
-4238 SDGAHNVSVEITDA
+4238 SHGGYTVKVVVTDA
-4252 NGRKAQA
+4252 NGNMEEA
-4259 STDFTVD
+4259 SADFEVD

-4271 VAIHSPAAGQM
+4271 VALHAVEM
-4282 YDISKPVITG
+4282 YDISMPVITG
-4292 EFSGVAMPVELSLTL
+4292 DFSGVATPVSLSLTL
-4307 NGEAVVAE
+4307 DGET
-4315 VSGNEFTYTPAN
+4315 VSATESENTFEFTPAD
-4327 ALDDGEYTLIAEAA
+4327 ALDDGEYTLVAVAT
-4341 DANGKTAEATA
+4341 DANGKTAKATSV
-4352 IFSIRLPVPTVAVQT
+4352 FTIRLPVPTATITT
-4367 PEAGQVYDH
+4367 PAAGQVYDH
-4376 GKPVITGDFSGAAPI
+4376 GMPIITGTFSGADPVKVIVSIDGEVVPAEVSGNDFTYTPTDALSHGGYTVKVVVTDANGNMEEASADFEVDIPGPSVALHAVEMYDISMPVITGDFSGVATPVSLSLTLDGETVSATENENTFEFTPADALDDGEYTLV
-4391 AVALSIDGKVV
+4391 AVATDANGKTAKATSVFTIRLLVPTATITTPAAGQVYDHGMPIITGTFSGADPVKVIVSIDGEVVPAEVSGNDFTYTPTDALSHGGYTVKVV
-4402 EADVNNNNQFT
+4402 VTDANGNMEEASADFEVDIPGPSVALHAVEMYDISMPVITGDFSGVATPVSLSLTLDGETVSATENENTFEFTPADALDDGEYTLVAVATDANGKTAKATSVFTIRLPVPTVSLASPVAGDTYDHTFSHISGMFTGVAPVDVDLMVGPEAIDDAKVSVVGNQFT
-4413 YIPADA
+4413 YTSDKFDEGTHEVSVKITDANGKTAETSAEFSVVYPVPTVSLASPVAGDTYDHTFSHISGMFTGVAPVDVDLMVGPEAIDDAKVSVVGNQFTYTSDKFDEGTHEVSVKITDANGKTAETSAEFLVVYPEPTVTLLSPTAGHTYDNGAPIVSGEFTGVGDVTVKLIVDDREVVPNDGPADNGFTYTPDDPP
-4419 LSDGGHTVAVEVT
+4419 LGDGKRTVEVEVT
-4432 DANGRTAETSAV
+4432 DANGKSAMTSAE
-4444 FTVDIPGPTV
+4444 FIINIPGPSV

-4462 QTYDDGK
+4462 QTYGDGK
-4469 PVIRVEYSGMTD
+4469 PVIRGEFSGMTD
-4481 VEVTTFTINGEDV
+4481 VEVTTFTINGEDAQV
-4494 EVEAEDNQFA
+4494 EVVEDSNQFVYA
-4504 YTPANALG
+4504 PADALS
-4512 TGEYHVVVEVT
+4512 TGEYHVFVEVT
-4523 DENAKTAQAA
+4523 DENGKRAQAN

-4538 KIDNTPPV
+4538 KLDSTPPV

-4556 KFNQQDVLDE
+4556 KLNKQDVLDE
-4566 KFGITLSAVITDEQS
+4566 KFGITLAAVITDEQS
-4581 TISSVQ
+4581 AILSVK
-4587 FGVVD
+4587 FSIYD
-4592 FGVTKRPLRSVSA
+4592 FGQGFSTKQPTRPYISVPA
-4605 QQVAEGKIEVT
+4605 QNADKKVELT
-4616 ESFVPGTHTIRL
+4616 DSFKPGTHIISL
-4628 IATSQGGTTEHSW
+4628 EATSLGGTRAFSW
-4641 RLTVEVD
+4641 RFTLEVD
-4648 KDAPVIS
+4648 EAAPVIS
-4655 SITPAGTIH
+4655 AITPSGTIH
-4664 AGLPTISVS
+4664 AGLPNISVS
-4673 ATDESGVSEITIV
+4673 ATDESGVETISIV
-4686 VMDSNGEVVEGATED
+4686 VMDSNGEEVKGETKD
-4701 DDEDRTNAGI
+4701 DDEDRTNDGI
-4711 TRLDFN
+4711 TRLDFH
-4717 PEAPLS
+4717 PETPLS
-4723 EGSYSIEVRATD
+4723 EGTYSIEVRAID
-4735 TFGNSSTAKGGFS
+4735 TFGNSSTAKGSFS
-4748 IDFDTAAPIIT
+4748 VDFDTAAPIIT

-4769 MYKHDEEARPV
+4769 MIKHNEESVKPT
-4780 ISVTFGDAETGV
+4780 ISITYGDAETGV
-4792 NVDSIRFVIESPK
+4792 NVDSIRLVLESPMVLDSATGK
-4805 IGGGSQAQPINL
+4805 AKPVTINL
-4817 SGEQMSATQVI
+4817 TDEQMSATQVI
-4828 YTPAAPA
+4828 YTPSD
-4835 FPRGFEAP
+4835 GFNKP
-4843 GQYTVTLEVFDNA
+4843 GLYTYTIEVSDNA
-4856 HQEGNVSDESESAR
+4856 HQQGNVSDESDGAR
-4870 KANKAVYQF
+4870 EANTAVYQF
-4879 TFSVEYSDAP
+4879 SFFVEKEEGP
-4889 ILNKPFNFPNPFK
+4889 ILAKPFNFPNPFV
-4902 DTTRISFGLTR
+4902 TNTRISFGLNR
-4913 MSTVSIVV
+4913 MSTVTIVI
-4921 YDTTLRPVRTLRDN
+4921 YDSTLRPVRTLRDN
-4935 VVMPAGNYTGE
+4935 VVMSAGNYTGE
-4946 NGIGWDGKTSGGED
+4946 NGIGWDGKTSSGED

-4966 YCQIIV
+4966 ICQIMV
-4972 TDGVESEY
+4972 TGGVEPEY
-4980 AILKLA
+4980 VILKLA

>member
-24 TVFGQDDPSL
+24 TVFGQDADPTPEEL
-34 AQQVYDEYSET
+34 AQQVYDKYNET
-45 LLRDDLQDLVDQ
+45 LNRDDIKAVLPQALEGLKDPEVQGLLSPFAINIVVDNPSALATFGIDLDPQFIKLLEEDEALKTMLRDPIVQSL
-57 VLTALSDPAT
+57 
-67 LQNAKPTIDLLFGG
+67 LQNPAAIDALAGLLDVGG
-81 DFGKALDAILASPI
+81 TP
-95 LIRQVVPDADDSVI
+95 P
-109 ALLTNDQDI
+109 
-118 RAFLEDT
+118 
-125 DVRTL
+125 
-130 MQDTEAVKEL
+130 
-140 LGLIDKG
+140 
-147 APVDPVDP
+147 DP

-164 VATSPPVT
+164 ITTSPPVA
-172 EQSGSFNVVFATA
+172 EQSGSFNVVFATT
-185 DANKDPVTVTASI
+185 DANQDPVTVTASI
-198 SVEPAD
+198 SVEPVD

-218 SVRVTQAAPTT
+218 NVRVTQAAPTA
-229 EMPTIPGATVTLT
+229 EMPAIPGATVTLT

-263 REKPPVVD
+263 VEKSPDKPPVVE
-271 PPVVDPPVV
+271 
-280 DPPVVDPP
+280 
-288 VVDPPDKPPV
+288 PPDKPPV
-298 KPTVKPFDPITSADG
+298 KPTVKPFEPITSADG
-313 KLRLGGLSLNRIGG
+313 KLRLGGLSLNRIQG
-327 RQFVAQLIEQALPV
+327 RIFVAQLIEQALPA
-341 GLPLEGD
+341 GLPVEGD
-348 ALVDPL
+348 ALVDPFI
-354 VDFILAQVPQ
+354 DAILAMVPQ

-425 HVYARY
+425 HIYARY
-431 PSVDIGGVRFSLTGG
+431 PSADIGGVRFSLTDG
-446 RTVEGQKVTTEVLQ
+446 TVKEGQKVTKEVIQ
-460 ADSIPYTFRLEETLA
+460 ADSIPYIFRLEETLA

-492 SSVFLRHSDTGLSGP
+492 DSVVLRYSQTGLHGH
-507 YATEEMVAIPQEDG
+507 YAAKTMQMEFQDDG
-521 SIVWETDRVRPQP
+521 SVVWVTRDVRVLS

-582 MPDPRNIQL
+582 MPDPRNLQL

-625 AGGEEV
+625 VGGEQV
-631 SGNEILQAIP
+631 SGNEILKAIS
-641 PQQLGN
+641 PQQLMN
-647 LQRLLLDNVEA
+647 LQRLLLNNAEA
-658 LIEDLQLTFD
+658 LVADLQLTFD
-668 PKLSSVFSVPKVD
+668 PMLASVFTLYDSSRETD
-681 LESESIWVANFDGLD
+681 SIWVANFDGLA
-696 ENSYYL
+696 EETYFL

-723 DTSAPKAGINVTPG
+723 DTSAPKAGIKVTSG
-737 NNVSHY
+737 DNVSAY
-743 EDGDVLVVTAPEP
+743 EDGGVFVVTAPNS

-779 IILQMI
+779 LILQLI

-819 QLSGNPNPIADL
+819 QLSGNPNPIAAL

-908 GLLVGDYGIRAM
+908 DLLVGDYGIRAM

-932 PPAMRLKIV
+932 PPAMRIKIV
-941 PPEFDKAQVTAVSIG
+941 PPEFDTAQVTAVSIG
-956 DFNDDG
+956 DLNDDG
-962 DPVPDTPHKTGTIY
+962 DPNGPYETGTIY

-985 TVTVTERTEH
+985 TVMIDKRTAH
-995 PATAMGQYMD
+995 PAKVMVQFLGIED
-1005 ANGDWQDIGPLD
+1005 EKDWRDIGE
-1017 LNGVQED
+1017 LNLAGTQVGST
-1024 AMLPIK
+1024 LPIK
-1030 WANLTDAVFDELIM
+1030 WENLTAELFDDLRM
-1044 AGDTVRV
+1044 AGDTVKV

-1073 IKLDAGLHPPE
+1073 IKLDAGKLDARLHPPG
-1084 VLAIMVDPMSITK
+1084 VLAIMMDPMSITK

-1139 VIGETTEGMEFT
+1139 VIGEDTEGMEFT
-1151 VEVDDLENPIG
+1151 VETDDLENPIG

-1177 TLNEGK
+1177 TLNEGD

-1195 QDYIFNEIT
+1195 QEYIFNEIT

-1243 SVDNDD
+1243 SVDNVD

-1292 VDRHDAAVDSP
+1292 VDRHDDAVDSP
-1303 VVTFT
+1303 IVTFT
-1308 ITPQAPLGTYEL
+1308 IKPQAPLGTYEL
-1320 VRLVPLDFPE
+1320 VKLVTPDFPE
-1330 NTVRV
+1330 NTVRA
-1335 EVTETEEVGV
+1335 EVTPTDEEGV
-1345 FEVAIFDIGTLIDD
+1345 FEIAIFDIGTLADD
-1359 DELAENDEYVKNG
+1359 DELADNDEYVKNG

-1381 DEFGNVQEDMSA
+1381 DEFENVQDDLSA

-1443 TSAPTQKI
+1443 TSAPTVKI

-1466 RIDAGVD
+1466 RIDAGMD
-1473 KRQDAVEVEL
+1473 KRQDALEVEL

-1508 MYYRWSVDFD
+1508 TYYKWAVDFD

-1533 RDHTKDENAYMVRAA
+1533 RDHTKDENSYMVRAI

-1554 RYVEGVIA
+1554 RVVEGVIA
-1562 NLSIDNID
+1562 DLSIDNID

-1581 VTSVDAVDSVLEVAE
+1581 VTSIDAVDSVLEVAE

-1628 RTYDNVRLISTL
+1628 RTYDSVRLISTL
-1640 EGTLISEPM
+1640 ED
-1649 ETVVA
+1649 TVIGEL

-1662 VFEVTVDIGTLI
+1662 VFEITVDVGTLT
-1674 DNETYLANG
+1674 DNETYVANG

-1702 ENVQE
+1702 VNEQE

-1735 VDPAMVTNPD
+1735 VDPATVTNPD
-1745 SEAPQGTI
+1745 SGAPQGTI

-1767 MQVQLEVK
+1767 MQVQFEVK
-1775 RDTDAEWIPVGTAE
+1775 RDADAEWISVGMAE
-1789 MSEAAVEAELM
+1789 MSEAAVEAELT
-1800 PIVADIDAAKAKDM
+1800 PIVADFDAAKAKDM

-1827 RWSIEVDT
+1827 KWSIEVDT
-1835 TTLEDSIT
+1835 TTLEDSIN

-1852 SLDDNPYMVRA
+1852 SLDNNPYMVRA
-1863 TAVATDGVERSV
+1863 IAVATDGVERGV

-1901 SIDAVDP
+1901 SIDAVEP
-1908 VFVDNGDGTYTVGGL
+1908 IFVDNGDGTYTVGGL
-1923 VDKYDLEV
+1923 VDKYDPEV
-1931 NSPVVTFTITPT
+1931 NSPVVAFTITPT
-1943 AVRKTYASVK
+1943 AARKTYASVK

-1961 AIIGDITE
+1961 AIIGEITE
-1969 TAEGSGVF
+1969 TAEGSGIF
-1977 AVTIDVGTLM
+1977 TVTIDVGTLM
-1987 DDDDFVYNDR
+1987 DDDELVHNNR
-1997 YIEDSY
+1997 YIEDTY
-2003 FENPEELVYN
+2003 IENPDELVYN

-2041 AMFLEYGNIQADD
+2041 AMFLEYGNVQADD
-2054 YDGDEITVN
+2054 YEGDEIMVN
-2063 VENTYRPDP
+2063 VENSYRPDP
-2072 GVMAISVVNSD
+2072 GVIAISVVNSD
-2083 GMVNPDSGA
+2083 GMTNPDSGA

-2105 LTSPPTEGIR
+2105 ITSPPTEGIR
-2115 VEVKRPIDGT
+2115 VEVKRPVDDT

-2135 PVEVDVS
+2135 PVPVDVS

-2147 ADLDDITGGLV
+2147 ADLADITGGLV

-2165 ISGEQSEVEIPTR
+2165 LSGAESEVGIPTR

-2197 TAENTIKLD
+2197 TAEGTIKLD
-2206 DTINRGDGDSERDV
+2206 DTIERGDASERDV
-2220 ALDANQYEVRAW
+2220 SLDDNQYEVRAW
-2232 SLTPKNENLDQPEY
+2232 SLTPKNLNQTEY

-2259 NKDDVPPLGPTNITD
+2259 NVDDVPPLGPTNITD
-2274 IADVAGSIAANE
+2274 VADVAGSITADE
-2286 DGSVTVGGIVDPTVP
+2286 DGSYTVGGIVDLTVP
-2301 SPIAIFTIQPTAAP
+2301 SPVATFTVEPTAEP
-2315 ITYVGGKIGLVQ
+2315 ITYEGGSTMLVQTAADGTVTETAGDLDEGKI
-2327 MAPDG
+2327 
-2332 SETRIE
+2332 T
-2338 GSLEDGQIKIDVG
+2338 IDVG
-2351 LLENGIY
+2351 LLENGTY
-2358 MYHALVADEFG
+2358 MYHALTVDAFG
-2369 NWQVQGE
+2369 NVQDDGS
-2376 LDRPS
+2376 S
-2381 PVITVEVLN
+2381 PIITVHVLN
-2390 IRVSDITDL
+2390 FRVSDISEL
-2399 TVTAVDGESPD
+2399 MVTAVDGVAVDGELPD
-2410 RHLLQETIGEF
+2410 RI
-2421 QGRFPL
+2421 PL
-2427 KESIAVSF
+2427 RESIAVSF
-2435 NVNNGSLA
+2435 NVANGSLA
-2443 VEDLTGVLV
+2443 VEDLTGILV
-2452 DGHEVTFTAGSD
+2452 DGHEVTFAAGSG
-2464 AANAFSLMA
+2464 AENAFSLMA
-2473 DKLSAVVDGW
+2473 DKLSKVADGW
-2483 YTPYGRITKRNGS
+2483 YTPHGRVTKRNGS
-2496 VTFPLAT
+2496 VTFALT
-2503 INLDN
+2503 DINLDN
-2508 TGPMISIETPAEGD
+2508 TGPIITIETPTEGH

-2530 LAGFGD
+2530 LGAFHD
-2536 GDLGSGVSDGS
+2536 GELGSGVNAG
-2547 GVSAENTAVVSLARL
+2547 NTAVVSLARL
-2562 RPEEIVLDAVPIDVD
+2562 RPEEVVQDAVPIDVD

-2585 VSVVYT
+2585 ASVVYT

-2614 GERTVTFAVEGI
+2614 GEQTVTFAIEGI
-2626 NPIVVITAPA
+2626 NPTVIITAPA
-2636 SGQTLDHST
+2636 SGQTFDHSPA
-2645 EEITGFFAGGGDVE
+2645 EIIGFFAGGGEVS
-2659 ITKFTINGEPVDV
+2659 ITKFTINDADVTAEVDG
-2672 VESDNE
+2672 NN
-2678 FTYTLPEK
+2678 FTYMPTEALG
-2686 DEDADGVLEDG
+2686 DGD
-2697 EYTVAVEVTD
+2697 YTVTVEVTD

-2762 DGEAVEAVVNDNNQ
+2762 DEMPVEPVVNDNNQ
-2776 FTYTP
+2776 FTFTP
-2781 TVELSDGAHTVVAEV
+2781 TEELSDGAHTVVAEV

-2857 VVPAIVGDNTFDYT
+2857 VVPVNDKGKEFDYT

-2882 LVAKVTDA
+2882 LVAKVTDV
-2890 NGKTAEA
+2890 NGKIAEA

-2933 GAAPIAVTL
+2933 GA
-2942 SIDGETVEAVVNDN
+2942 
-2956 NQFTFTPTEEL
+2956 
-2967 SDGAHTVVA
+2967 
-2976 EVTDANGRTA
+2976 
-2986 KTSTDFTIDIPGP
+2986 
-2999 TVMIHVPDAGQ
+2999 
-3010 MYDISRPVI
+3010 
-3019 QGEYSGVAAPVSLS
+3019 
-3033 LTLDGEVV
+3033 
-3041 TAHDENNEFAYTP
+3041 
-3054 VDALDD
+3054 
-3060 GEYTLVAKVTDANG
+3060 
-3074 KTAEATAIFS
+3074 
-3084 IRLPVPTV
+3084 
-3092 TIHSPHAAQVYDNG
+3092 
-3106 KPIIA
+3106 
-3111 GDFSGAAPIA
+3111 
-3121 VTLSIDGEAVEAVV
+3121 
-3135 NDNNQFT
+3135 
-3142 YTPTVELSDG
+3142 
-3152 AHTVVAEVT
+3152 
-3161 DANGRTAKTSTDFTI
+3161 
-3176 DIPGPTVMIH
+3176 
-3186 VPDAG
+3186 
-3191 QMYDISRPVIQGEY
+3191 
-3205 SGVAAPVSLSLTLD
+3205 
-3219 GEVVPAIVGD
+3219 
-3229 NTFDYTPV
+3229 
-3237 DALDD
+3237 
-3242 GEYTLVAKVTDAN
+3242 
-3255 GKTAEATAIFSIR
+3255 
-3268 LPVPTVTIHS
+3268 
-3278 PHAAQVYDNGKPII
+3278 
-3292 AGDFS
+3292 
-3297 GAEPITVTLSI
+3297 EPIEVTLSI
-3308 DEVLVEPVVN
+3308 DEMLVEPVVN
-3318 DNNQFTYTPAG
+3318 DNNNQFTYTPAG

-3344 ANGRTAKTTTD
+3344 ANGRTAKTTTE

-3395 TLTLDG
+3395 TLTLEG

-3424 EYTLVA
+3424 EYMLVA
-3430 KVTDANSKSVD
+3430 KVTDANGKSVD

-3467 HGKPVITGEFSG
+3467 HGKPVITGDFSG
-3479 ADPVEVKLSIDGTV
+3479 AAPIAVALSIDGKAV
-3493 VIVDVNEND
+3493 EAEVNDNN

-3521 MVTDANGRT
+3521 KVTDANGRT
-3530 AETSAVFTVNIP
+3530 AETSAVFTVDIP

-3547 IHSPAAGQMYDISK
+3547 IHAPAAGQMYNISK

-3611 AETTDVNGKTA
+3611 AETTDANGKTA

-3631 LPVPTVAVE
+3631 LPVPTVAVQT
-3640 SPEAGQVYDHGKPVI
+3640 PEAGQVYDHGKPVI
-3655 TGAFSGAA
+3655 TGTLSGAA
-3663 PIAVALSIDGEAVE
+3663 PIAVALSIDGKAVE

-3709 GRTAETSAVFTVNIP
+3709 GRTAETSAVFTVDIP

-3738 YDISKPVI
+3738 YNISKPII
-3746 TGEFSGVAAPVSLS
+3746 TGEFSGVAMPVSLS
-3760 LTLDGEVVV
+3760 LTLNGEAVV

-3792 IAEAADANG
+3792 
-3801 KTAEATAIFSIR
+3801 
-3813 LPVPTV
+3813 V
-3819 AVESPEA
+3819 
-3826 GQVYDHGKPVI
+3826 
-3837 TGAFSGAAPIAV
+3837 
-3849 ALSIDGKAVEAEVND
+3849 
-3864 NNQFTYT
+3864 
-3871 PAEALSD
+3871 
-3878 GEHMIAVMV
+3878 
-3887 TDANGRTAETTVVF
+3887 
-3901 TVDIPGPSVAIHA
+3901 
-3914 PAAGQMYDISKPVIT
+3914 
-3929 GEFSG
+3929 
-3934 VAAPVSLSL
+3934 
-3943 TLDGEVVVAEVSG
+3943 
-3956 NEFTYTPADALDDGE
+3956 
-3971 YTLIAEAADANGKT
+3971 
-3985 AEATAIFSIRLPVPT
+3985 
-4000 VAVES
+4000 
-4005 PEAGQV
+4005 
-4011 YDHGKPVITG
+4011 
-4021 AFSGAAPIAV
+4021 
-4031 ALSIDGTA
+4031 
-4039 VIVDVNENDQ
+4039 
-4049 FTYTPAEALSDGEHM
+4049 
-4064 IAVMVT
+4064 
-4070 DANGRTA
+4070 
-4077 ETSAVFTVEIPGP
+4077 
-4090 SVAIHAPAAGQMY
+4090 
-4103 DISKPVI
+4103 
-4110 TGEFSG
+4110 
-4116 VAMPVELSLT
+4116 
-4126 LNGEAVVA
+4126 
-4134 EVSGNEFTYTPAN
+4134 
-4147 ALDDGE
+4147 
-4153 YTLVAEATD
+4153 
-4162 ANGKT
+4162 
-4167 AEATAIF
+4167 
-4174 SIRLPVPTAS
+4174 
-4184 ITTPAAGQVYDHGMP
+4184 
-4199 IITGEVSG
+4199 
-4207 ANPVE
+4207 
-4212 GVLSIDGKQVLKV
+4212 
-4225 RSNDFTY
+4225 
-4232 TPTEAL
+4232 
-4238 SDGAHNVSVEITDA
+4238 
-4252 NGRKAQA
+4252 
-4259 STDFTVD
+4259 
-4266 IPGPS
+4266 
-4271 VAIHSPAAGQM
+4271 
-4282 YDISKPVITG
+4282 
-4292 EFSGVAMPVELSLTL
+4292 
-4307 NGEAVVAE
+4307 
-4315 VSGNEFTYTPAN
+4315 
-4327 ALDDGEYTLIAEAA
+4327 AEAA

-4376 GKPVITGDFSGAAPI
+4376 GKPVITGTLSGAAPI
-4391 AVALSIDGKVV
+4391 AVALSIDGTVV
-4402 EADVNNNNQFT
+4402 IADVNDNNQFT
-4413 YIPADA
+4413 YTPAEALSDGEHMIAVVVTDANGRTAETSAVFTVDIPGPSVAIHAPAAGQMYDYGKPVITGEFSGVGPVELTLTINGADIKAEITNNEFTYTPVDLLDDGVYTLVAEATDGNGKTAMATAVFSVRLPVPTVAVQTPEAGQVYDHGKPVITGDFSGAAPIVVKLSIDGKAVDAVVNDNNQFTYTPADA

-4432 DANGRTAETSAV
+4432 DANGRTAETSVV
-4444 FTVDIPGPTV
+4444 FTVDIPGPAV

-4481 VEVTTFTINGEDV
+4481 VEVTTFTVNGENV
-4494 EVEAEDNQFA
+4494 EVEPEDNQFA
-4504 YTPANALG
+4504 YTPANALE

-4523 DENAKTAQAA
+4523 DENEKTAQAA

-4566 KFGITLSAVITDEQS
+4566 KFGIILSAVITDEQS

-4605 QQVAEGKIEVT
+4605 QQIAEGKIEVT

-4648 KDAPVIS
+4648 KDAPIIS
-4655 SITPAGTIH
+4655 SIAPAGTIH

-4686 VMDSNGEVVEGATED
+4686 VMDSNGEVVEGETQD

-4723 EGSYSIEVRATD
+4723 EGFYSIEVRATD

-4792 NVDSIRFVIESPK
+4792 NADSIRFVIESPK
-4805 IGGGSQAQPINL
+4805 VGGGSQAQPINL

-4843 GQYTVTLEVFDNA
+4843 GQYTVTLEVSDNA

-4870 KANKAVYQF
+4870 KANTAVYQF

-4889 ILNKPFNFPNPFK
+4889 ILNKPFNFPNPFT

-4913 MSTVSIVV
+4913 MSTVSIVI

-4972 TDGVESEY
+4972 TDGVEPEY

>member
-1 MKKRTLVCFL
+1 M
-11 IFTLCVFY
+11 
-19 SSIPD
+19 
-24 TVFGQDDPSL
+24 
-34 AQQVYDEYSET
+34 
-45 LLRDDLQDLVDQ
+45 
-57 VLTALSDPAT
+57 
-67 LQNAKPTIDLLFGG
+67 
-81 DFGKALDAILASPI
+81 
-95 LIRQVVPDADDSVI
+95 
-109 ALLTNDQDI
+109 
-118 RAFLEDT
+118 
-125 DVRTL
+125 
-130 MQDTEAVKEL
+130 
-140 LGLIDKG
+140 
-147 APVDPVDP
+147 
-155 VDPAPPTIS
+155 
-164 VATSPPVT
+164 
-172 EQSGSFNVVFATA
+172 
-185 DANKDPVTVTASI
+185 
-198 SVEPAD
+198 
-204 AAKYYSIPSGTLTG
+204 
-218 SVRVTQAAPTT
+218 
-229 EMPTIPGATVTLT
+229 
-242 LTANDGTA
+242 
-250 DSSPATFVLTFAT
+250 
-263 REKPPVVD
+263 
-271 PPVVDPPVV
+271 
-280 DPPVVDPP
+280 
-288 VVDPPDKPPV
+288 
-298 KPTVKPFDPITSADG
+298 
-313 KLRLGGLSLNRIGG
+313 
-327 RQFVAQLIEQALPV
+327 
-341 GLPLEGD
+341 
-348 ALVDPL
+348 
-354 VDFILAQVPQ
+354 
-364 GFLPK
+364 
-369 KQIKQNLFS
+369 
-378 QQPFSIFQNEAAQ
+378 
-391 LDPENFG
+391 
-398 NAITPD
+398 
-404 YLGELIYTVP
+404 
-414 NETKYLTSDSL
+414 
-425 HVYARY
+425 
-431 PSVDIGGVRFSLTGG
+431 
-446 RTVEGQKVTTEVLQ
+446 
-460 ADSIPYTFRLEETLA
+460 
-475 ATNLPAWPAL
+475 
-485 GEGAQLF
+485 
-492 SSVFLRHSDTGLSGP
+492 
-507 YATEEMVAIPQEDG
+507 
-521 SIVWETDRVRPQP
+521 
-534 GNTHYYFEV
+534 
-543 KLQEPVTLEILDLQA
+543 
-558 LDEAFS
+558 
-564 NPGQISV
+564 
-571 GTKTHTITGWA
+571 
-582 MPDPRNIQL
+582 
-591 RDRGIFNAL
+591 
-600 FNDAFRAEIGKVVAS
+600 
-615 PDVIALGLKA
+615 
-625 AGGEEV
+625 
-631 SGNEILQAIP
+631 
-641 PQQLGN
+641 
-647 LQRLLLDNVEA
+647 
-658 LIEDLQLTFD
+658 
-668 PKLSSVFSVPKVD
+668 
-681 LESESIWVANFDGLD
+681 
-696 ENSYYL
+696 
-702 EALAYDSEGNP
+702 
-713 LDQIQEDFTV
+713 
-723 DTSAPKAGINVTPG
+723 
-737 NNVSHY
+737 
-743 EDGDVLVVTAPEP
+743 
-756 GAATLNITATPENL
+756 
-770 SELGVDKGY
+770 
-779 IILQMI
+779 
-785 KLDEHGNPHPEGTW
+785 
-799 LPLGIES
+799 
-806 MMLASDIWDEVKG
+806 
-819 QLSGNPNPIADL
+819 
-831 ASTLPLGGIL
+831 
-841 NLLTV
+841 
-846 DLIQKNAGP
+846 
-855 FLKPFGIPELTPE
+855 
-868 LSQELLDLIGAVVE
+868 
-882 DINLVP
+882 
-888 LIFDASKGMTMTMPI
+888 
-903 QGENM
+903 
-908 GLLVGDYGIRAM
+908 
-920 GIDNLFN
+920 
-927 VGSYE
+927 
-932 PPAMRLKIV
+932 
-941 PPEFDKAQVTAVSIG
+941 
-956 DFNDDG
+956 
-962 DPVPDTPHKTGTIY
+962 
-976 SNTLDDVTL
+976 
-985 TVTVTERTEH
+985 
-995 PATAMGQYMD
+995 
-1005 ANGDWQDIGPLD
+1005 
-1017 LNGVQED
+1017 
-1024 AMLPIK
+1024 
-1030 WANLTDAVFDELIM
+1030 
-1044 AGDTVRV
+1044 
-1051 RAVATND
+1051 
-1058 LTRGLTPPDAPVEFE
+1058 
-1073 IKLDAGLHPPE
+1073 
-1084 VLAIMVDPMSITK
+1084 
-1097 TNPDSGAP
+1097 
-1105 QGTIVINGY
+1105 
-1114 TPVLTGPETE
+1114 
-1124 SVRFEAKRPG
+1124 
-1134 DEDWE
+1134 
-1139 VIGETTEGMEFT
+1139 
-1151 VEVDDLENPIG
+1151 
-1162 PPDTYH
+1162 
-1168 QWSITVDTA
+1168 
-1177 TLNEGK
+1177 
-1183 GDTITKDSPGAR
+1183 
-1195 QDYIFNEIT
+1195 
-1204 NRYEVVDGYVV
+1204 
-1215 VDDNKYEV
+1215 
-1223 RAVAISMDK
+1223 
-1232 LEWSSDARTNF
+1232 
-1243 SVDNDD
+1243 
-1249 DVAPRGLTH
+1249 
-1258 VSVTNL
+1258 
-1264 KAFSDSDK
+1264 
-1272 VFIDRPV
+1272 
-1279 EVAED
+1279 
-1284 GSYTVGGL
+1284 
-1292 VDRHDAAVDSP
+1292 
-1303 VVTFT
+1303 
-1308 ITPQAPLGTYEL
+1308 
-1320 VRLVPLDFPE
+1320 
-1330 NTVRV
+1330 
-1335 EVTETEEVGV
+1335 
-1345 FEVAIFDIGTLIDD
+1345 
-1359 DELAENDEYVKNG
+1359 
-1372 PYMFHALAF
+1372 
-1381 DEFGNVQEDMSA
+1381 
-1393 TDGTLITV
+1393 
-1401 NVANTRRPAPG
+1401 
-1412 VLAITIDDPTP
+1412 
-1423 NPDSGAPSG
+1423 
-1432 VITFNGYTPNP
+1432 
-1443 TSAPTQKI
+1443 KI

-1466 RIDAGVD
+1466 RIDAGMD
-1473 KRQDAVEVEL
+1473 KRQDALEVEL

-1508 MYYRWSVDFD
+1508 TYYKWAVDFD

-1533 RDHTKDENAYMVRAA
+1533 RDHTKDENAYMVRAV

-1554 RYVEGVIA
+1554 RVVEGVIA
-1562 NLSIDNID
+1562 DLSIDNID

-1581 VTSVDAVDSVLEVAE
+1581 VTSVNAVDSVLEVAE

-1628 RTYDNVRLISTL
+1628 RTYDSVRLISTL

-1649 ETVVA
+1649 ETVEA

-1662 VFEVTVDIGTLI
+1662 VFTVTVDVGTLT
-1674 DNETYLANG
+1674 DNETYVANG
-1683 PYMFHALAFD
+1683 PYMFHALVSD
-1693 ENHPFHPEI
+1693 ENHPFHPQIVNE
-1702 ENVQE
+1702 QE

-1722 NNRRPAPGVLAIT
+1722 NNRRPAPGVLALT

-1745 SEAPQGTI
+1745 SGAPQGTI

-1767 MQVQLEVK
+1767 MQVQFEVK
-1775 RDTDAEWIPVGTAE
+1775 RDADAEWISVGMAE
-1789 MSEAAVEAELM
+1789 MSEAAVEAELT
-1800 PIVADIDAAKAKDM
+1800 PIDAAKAKDM

-1827 RWSIEVDT
+1827 KWSIEVDT
-1835 TTLEDSIT
+1835 TTLEDSIN

-1852 SLDDNPYMVRA
+1852 SLDNNPYMVRA

-1923 VDKYDLEV
+1923 VDKYDPEV

-1977 AVTIDVGTLM
+1977 TVTIDVGTLM

-2135 PVEVDVS
+2135 PVPVDVS

-2197 TAENTIKLD
+2197 TPENTIKLD
-2206 DTINRGDGDSERDV
+2206 DTINRGDGDPERDA

-2286 DGSVTVGGIVDPTVP
+2286 DGSVTVGGIVDLTVP
-2301 SPIAIFTIQPTAAP
+2301 SPIAIFTIEPTADP
-2315 ITYVGGKIGLVQ
+2315 ITYVGGKTVLVQ
-2327 MAPDG
+2327 TAPDG
-2332 SETRIE
+2332 TVTETD
-2338 GSLEDGQIKIDVG
+2338 GSLEVGSIEIDVG
-2351 LLENGIY
+2351 LLANGTY
-2358 MYHALVADEFG
+2358 MYHALVVDEFG
-2369 NWQVQGE
+2369 NVQVQGE

-2381 PVITVEVLN
+2381 PVITVN
-2390 IRVSDITDL
+2390 IVNFRVSDITDL

-2410 RHLLQETIGEF
+2410 RHLLQETIGEL

-2427 KESIAVSF
+2427 KESIALSF

-2443 VEDLTGVLV
+2443 VEELTGVLI
-2452 DGHEVTFTAGSD
+2452 DGQPVTYAAGSD
-2464 AANAFSLMA
+2464 VENAFSLMA
-2473 DKLSAVVDGW
+2473 SELSAVVDGW
-2483 YTPYGRITKRNGS
+2483 YTPHGQVTKRNGS

-2508 TGPMISIETPAEGD
+2508 TGPMIAIETPVEGA

-2547 GVSAENTAVVSLARL
+2547 GVSMKDTAAVSLARL
-2562 RPEEIVLDAVPIDVD
+2562 RPEEVVQDAVPVDVD
-2577 QSMVEQDI
+2577 QSMVEQDLD
-2585 VSVVYT
+2585 SVVYT
-2591 RTDKLAG
+2591 RTNRLAG

-2614 GERTVTFAVEGI
+2614 GEQTVTFAVEGI

-2686 DEDADGVLEDG
+2686 DKDADGVLEDG

-2707 GSGLTAQTS
+2707 GSGLTAETS

-2742 KPIIAGDFSGAAPI
+2742 KPIIAGDFSGAEPI

-2762 DGEAVEAVVNDNNQ
+2762 DEMPVEPVVNDNNQ

-2808 DFTIDIPGP
+2808 EFTVDIPGP

-2857 VVPAIVGDNTFDYT
+2857 VVPVNDKGKEFDYT
-2871 PVDALDDGEYT
+2871 PIDALDDGEYT

-2890 NGKTAEA
+2890 NGKIAEA

-2933 GAAPIAVTL
+2933 GAEPIAVTL
-2942 SIDGETVEAVVNDN
+2942 SIDEMPVEPVVNDN

-3041 TAHDENNEFAYTP
+3041 PAIVGDNEFDYTP

-3092 TIHSPHAAQVYDNG
+3092 AIHSPHAAQVYDNG

-3121 VTLSIDGEAVEAVV
+3121 VTLSIDEMLVEPVV

-3142 YTPTVELSDG
+3142 YTPAGALSDG

-3186 VPDAG
+3186 MPDAG

-3229 NTFDYTPV
+3229 NEFDYTPI

-3268 LPVPTVTIHS
+3268 LPVPTVAIHS

-3297 GAEPITVTLSI
+3297 GAAPIAVTLSI
-3308 DEVLVEPVVN
+3308 DEMPVEPVVN

-3344 ANGRTAKTTTD
+3344 ANGRTAKTTTE

-3395 TLTLDG
+3395 TLTLEG

-3430 KVTDANSKSVD
+3430 KVTDANGKTAD

-3467 HGKPVITGEFSG
+3467 HGKPVITG
-3479 ADPVEVKLSIDGTV
+3479 
-3493 VIVDVNEND
+3493 
-3502 QFTYT
+3502 
-3507 PAEAL
+3507 
-3512 SDGEHMIAV
+3512 
-3521 MVTDANGRT
+3521 
-3530 AETSAVFTVNIP
+3530 
-3542 GPSVA
+3542 
-3547 IHSPAAGQMYDISK
+3547 
-3561 PVITGEFSGVAM
+3561 
-3573 PVSLSLTLN
+3573 TL
-3582 GEAVVAE
+3582 
-3589 VSGNE
+3589 
-3594 FTYTPADA
+3594 
-3602 LDDGEYTLV
+3602 
-3611 AETTDVNGKTA
+3611 
-3622 EATAIFSIR
+3622 
-3631 LPVPTVAVE
+3631 
-3640 SPEAGQVYDHGKPVI
+3640 
-3655 TGAFSGAA
+3655 SGAA
-3663 PIAVALSIDGEAVE
+3663 PIAVALSIDGKVVE

-3709 GRTAETSAVFTVNIP
+3709 GRTADTSA
-3724 GPSVAIHAPAAGQM
+3724 
-3738 YDISKPVI
+3738 
-3746 TGEFSGVAAPVSLS
+3746 
-3760 LTLDGEVVV
+3760 
-3769 AEVSGNEF
+3769 
-3777 TYTPA
+3777 
-3782 DALDDGEYTL
+3782 
-3792 IAEAADANG
+3792 
-3801 KTAEATAIFSIR
+3801 
-3813 LPVPTV
+3813 
-3819 AVESPEA
+3819 
-3826 GQVYDHGKPVI
+3826 
-3837 TGAFSGAAPIAV
+3837 
-3849 ALSIDGKAVEAEVND
+3849 
-3864 NNQFTYT
+3864 
-3871 PAEALSD
+3871 
-3878 GEHMIAVMV
+3878 
-3887 TDANGRTAETTVVF
+3887 VF

-3943 TLDGEVVVAEVSG
+3943 TLNGEVVVAEVSG

-3971 YTLIAEAADANGKT
+3971 YTLVAETTDANGKTAEATAIFSIRLPVPTVAVQTPEAGQVYDHGKPVITGTLSGAAPIAVALSIDGKAVEAEVNDNNQFTYIPAEALSDGEHMIAVVVTDANGRTAETSAVFTVDIPGPSVAIHAPAAGQMYNISKPIITGEFSGVAVPVSLSLTLNGEAVVAEVSGNEFTYTPADALDDGEYTLVAETTDANGKTAEATAIFSIRLPVPTVAVQTPEAGQVYDHGKPVITGTLSGAAPIAVALSIDGKAVEAEVNDNNQFTYTPAEALSDGEHMIAVKVTDANGRTADTSAVFTVDIPGPSVAIHAPAAGQMYNISKPVITGEFSGVAMPVSLSLTLNGAVVAAEVSGNEFTYTPADALDDGEYTLVAETTDANGKT

-4021 AFSGAAPIAV
+4021 TLSGAAPIAV
-4031 ALSIDGTA
+4031 ALSIDGKA
-4039 VIVDVNENDQ
+4039 VEAEVNDNNQ

-4064 IAVMVT
+4064 IAVKVT

-4077 ETSAVFTVEIPGP
+4077 DTSAVFTVDIPGP

-4103 DISKPVI
+4103 NISKPVI

-4116 VAMPVELSLT
+4116 VAMPVSLSLT
-4126 LNGEAVVA
+4126 LNGAVVAA
-4134 EVSGNEFTYTPAN
+4134 EVSGNEFTYTPAD

-4153 YTLVAEATD
+4153 YTLVAETTDANGKTAEATAIFSIRLPVPTVAVQTPEAGQVYDHGKPVITGTLSGAAPIAVALSIDGKAVEAEVNDNNQFTYTPAEALSDGEHMIAVKVTDANGRTADTSAVFTVDIPGPSVAIHAPAAGQMYNISKPVITGEFSGVAMPVSLSLTLNGAVVAAEVSGNEFTYTPADALDDGEYTLVAETTD

-4271 VAIHSPAAGQM
+4271 VAIHAPAAGQM
-4282 YDISKPVITG
+4282 YDISKPVIIG
-4292 EFSGVAMPVELSLTL
+4292 EFSGVAVPVKLSLTL
-4307 NGEAVVAE
+4307 NGAVVAAK
-4315 VSGNEFTYTPAN
+4315 VSGNEFTYTPAD
-4327 ALDDGEYTLIAEAA
+4327 ALDDGEYTLVAEAT
-4341 DANGKTAEATA
+4341 DANGKTAEVTA

-4391 AVALSIDGKVV
+4391 VVKLSIDGNAVDAVV
-4402 EADVNNNNQFT
+4402 NDNNQFT
-4413 YIPADA
+4413 YTPADA

-4432 DANGRTAETSAV
+4432 DANGRTAETSVV
-4444 FTVDIPGPTV
+4444 FTVDIPGPAV

-4481 VEVTTFTINGEDV
+4481 VEVTTFTVNGENV
-4494 EVEAEDNQFA
+4494 EVEPEDNQFA
-4504 YTPANALG
+4504 YTPANALE

-4523 DENAKTAQAA
+4523 DENEKTAQAA

-4566 KFGITLSAVITDEQS
+4566 KFGIILSAVITDEQS

-4587 FGVVD
+4587 FGIVD

-4605 QQVAEGKIEVT
+4605 QQIAEGKIEVT

-4655 SITPAGTIH
+4655 LITPAGTIH
-4664 AGLPTISVS
+4664 AGLPTISAS

-4686 VMDSNGEVVEGATED
+4686 VMDSNGEVVEGETQD

-4723 EGSYSIEVRATD
+4723 EGFYSIEVRATD

-4792 NVDSIRFVIESPK
+4792 NADSIRLVIESPK
-4805 IGGGSQAQPINL
+4805 VGGGSQAQPINL

-4843 GQYTVTLEVFDNA
+4843 GQYTVTLEVSDNA

-4870 KANKAVYQF
+4870 KANTAVYQF

-4913 MSTVSIVV
+4913 MSTVSIVI
-4921 YDTTLRPVRTLRDN
+4921 YDTTFRPVRTLRDN

-4972 TDGVESEY
+4972 TDGVEPEY
-4980 AILKLA
+4980 VTLKLA